1 MLDWMKKLFNKEEE
15 QTAMNKE
22 VPKQIESQPKIPRV
36 NHYTEAREAQMASRN
51 AGKCRFPL
59 IPDDGFDEDD
69 VREQPRF
76 EEQHV
81 QSGVYEDQPTQRGI
95 KVERSRRPYVE
106 KVVATYE
113 EPEVQYEPDPEPVV
127 KKVSVPSQ
135 ESSRRPFR
143 PTEMISPI
151 YGYNRPSVEKKVEKQ
166 EEEKEREDLEIS
178 VEGKSV
184 VDAWLEKKG
193 YTLSAFS
200 EGQTTTPSSS
210 GRAGN
215 QQEEQNHS
223 KKEEKSVVDQWL
235 EKNGYEIE
243 RQEPVVEE
251 KEVVQEI
258 NTPQE
263 VSADEFLHKTIAE
276 RTEDAGKEKD
286 VVVSNENSLQEELVD
301 SQVEHEDTILAEEMK
316 CNTEIEKQTS
326 EESVIVKAEEKLEET
341 IIVEIPEEF
350 AEIAETEEPE
360 VEVTAETEESEEV
373 EVTAETEESEEVEVI
388 AEAEESEEV
397 EVTAETEE
405 SEEVEVTA
413 ETEES
418 EEVEVTAEAEESEEV
433 EVTAETEEFEEV
445 KVIAEAEESE
455 EAEVT
460 TETEESEEVEEIA
473 ETEESEEVEEI
484 AEAEESEEVE
494 VIAEAEESEEVEVTT
509 ETEESEE
516 VEVTAETEESE
527 EVEVTAEAEESE
539 EVEVTAETEEFEEV
553 KVIAEAEES
562 EEAEVTT
569 ETEESEEVE
578 EIAETEES
586 EEVEEIAEA
595 EESEEVEVIAEAEE
609 SEEVEVTTETEE
621 SEEVE
626 VTAETEESE
635 EVEVTA
641 EAEESEEVE
650 VTAETEEFEEVKVI
664 AEAEESEEVEEI
676 AEAEESEVEAFV
688 ELEETQPEM
697 VLDEAIEQK
706 SEFIHVAEA
715 DEQTKKDVQ
724 SFANVLIAE
733 TEENKLVVEEA
744 LVAEEQPVVEEAPI
758 AEGKPVVEEAPVAEE
773 QLVVEE
779 ALVAEEQ
786 PVVEEAPIAEG
797 KSVVEE
803 APVAE
808 EQLVVEE
815 TTIAEEKP
823 VVPKEEPKREKKRHV
838 PFNVVMLKQD
848 RTRLMERHAARTSV
862 MQPSMGERVEN
873 KPVHQV
879 EESPVQQV
887 VVESRV
893 EEQPVKQVVVD
904 PQVEEQPMQQ
914 VVVEPQVEE
923 QPMQQVVVE
932 PQVKEQP
939 MQQVVVE
946 PQVEVQPMQQ
956 VVVEPQV
963 KEQPMQQVVVEPQVK
978 EQPMQQVVVEPQV
991 EEQLGQQMVVESQV
1005 EEKPMQQV
1013 VVEQVQKPISSTE
1026 VQEKAYVVNQRE
1038 NDMRNVL
1045 QTPPTY
1051 TVPPLALLSIPRQA
1065 ALDNKEWLEEQ
1076 KELLDTTF
1084 NNFHVGAHVINVS
1097 QGPAVTRFEVQPDP
1111 GVKVN
1116 KITNLSDDIK
1126 LSLAAKDIRIEA
1138 PIPGKSAI
1146 GIEVPNKESK
1156 PVFLREILRSP
1167 VFTKSE
1173 SPLTVALGLDIS
1185 GDPIVTD
1192 IRKMPH
1198 GLIAGATGSGKSV
1211 CINAILTSILYKA
1224 KPHEVKLMLI
1234 DPKMVELA
1242 PYNSVPHLVAPVITD
1257 VKAATAALKWA
1268 VEEMERRYELFAH
1281 AGARDLTRYNTIVSE
1296 REIPGETLPYIVIVI
1311 DELADLMMVAPGD
1324 VEEAICRIA
1333 QKARACGIHLL
1344 VATQRPS
1351 VDVITG
1357 LIKSNIP
1364 TRIAFT
1370 VSSQVDS
1377 RTIIDIGGAEKLLGR
1392 GDMLF
1397 LGNGTSKPVRV
1408 QGVYVSDDEIEKTV
1422 DHVKKQMKP
1431 NYLFQQE
1438 DLLAKTEQSESE
1450 DELFFDACQFVV
1462 EQGGA
1467 STSSVQRKFRIGYNR
1482 AARLIEEMES
1492 QGIISEARGTKPRDV
1507 LISEDEFAAMQET
1520 NV

>member
-59 IPDDGFDEDD
+59 VPDNGFDEEDESE
-69 VREQPRF
+69 VNRF
-76 EEQHV
+76 EEQPV
-81 QSGVYEDQPTQRGI
+81 QGVAYEEPTAQRGI

-106 KVVATYE
+106 KVVSTYE
-113 EPEVQYEPDPEPVV
+113 ELEVQYEPVRESVV
-127 KKVSVPSQ
+127 KKASAPSQ
-135 ESSRRPFR
+135 ESNRRPFR

-166 EEEKEREDLEIS
+166 EEVKEREDLEIS

-193 YTLSAFS
+193 YKLSDFS
-200 EGQTTTPSSS
+200 EGQAPTSSS
-210 GRAGN
+210 HRAAN
-215 QQEEQNHS
+215 QQGEQQYEEN

-243 RQEPVVEE
+243 RQVPLVEE
-251 KEVVQEI
+251 KEVIKEMS
-258 NTPQE
+258 TPQE
-263 VSADEFLHKTIAE
+263 VSADELLHKTVAE
-276 RTEDAGKEKD
+276 QMESAKLEKD
-286 VVVSNENSLQEELVD
+286 VVVLNENNLQEELVA
-301 SQVEHEDTILAEEMK
+301 SKVEHEDTILSEEIK
-316 CNTEIEKQTS
+316 RNTEIKQPTIEVEKQAP

-341 IIVEIPEEF
+341 IIVEIPEEVSKV
-350 AEIAETEEPE
+350 EVIAETEELEEVVMETEAPEE
-360 VEVTAETEESEEV
+360 VEVIAETEESEEV
-373 EVTAETEESEEVEVI
+373 EVIAETEEVEVIAETKEPEEVVMETEEVEVIAEAEEVEVIVETEESEEVEVIAEAKESEEVEVIAEAKESEEVEVIAEAKESEEVEVIAETEESEEVEVIAEAKESEEVEVIAETEESEEVEVIAEAKELEEVEVITETEESEEVEVI
-388 AEAEESEEV
+388 AEAEE
-397 EVTAETEE
+397 T
-405 SEEVEVTA
+405 
-413 ETEES
+413 
-418 EEVEVTAEAEESEEV
+418 
-433 EVTAETEEFEEV
+433 
-445 KVIAEAEESE
+445 
-455 EAEVT
+455 
-460 TETEESEEVEEIA
+460 
-473 ETEESEEVEEI
+473 
-484 AEAEESEEVE
+484 E
-494 VIAEAEESEEVEVTT
+494 VIAETKAPVVETFV
-509 ETEESEE
+509 
-516 VEVTAETEESE
+516 AL
-527 EVEVTAEAEESE
+527 
-539 EVEVTAETEEFEEV
+539 
-553 KVIAEAEES
+553 
-562 EEAEVTT
+562 
-569 ETEESEEVE
+569 E
-578 EIAETEES
+578 EIQQE
-586 EEVEEIAEA
+586 
-595 EESEEVEVIAEAEE
+595 
-609 SEEVEVTTETEE
+609 
-621 SEEVE
+621 
-626 VTAETEESE
+626 
-635 EVEVTA
+635 
-641 EAEESEEVE
+641 
-650 VTAETEEFEEVKVI
+650 
-664 AEAEESEEVEEI
+664 
-676 AEAEESEVEAFV
+676 
-688 ELEETQPEM
+688 
-697 VLDEAIEQK
+697 DEAIEQK

-733 TEENKLVVEEA
+733 TEENRRVVEEA
-744 LVAEEQPVVEEAPI
+744 QVAEEQR
-758 AEGKPVVEEAPVAEE
+758 VVEEAPVAEE
-773 QLVVEE
+773 QR
-779 ALVAEEQ
+779 
-786 PVVEEAPIAEG
+786 
-797 KSVVEE
+797 VVEE
-803 APVAE
+803 APVVE
-808 EQLVVEE
+808 EQRVVEE
-815 TTIAEEKP
+815 TPITEEQP
-823 VVPKEEPKREKKRHV
+823 VVQKEEPKREKKRHV

-848 RTRLMERHAARTSV
+848 RTRLMERHAARANA
-862 MQPSMGERVEN
+862 MQPSANVRVEN
-873 KPVHQV
+873 KPVQQEVAEPQV
-879 EESPVQQV
+879 EERPVQQV
-887 VVESRV
+887 VAE
-893 EEQPVKQVVVD
+893 
-904 PQVEEQPMQQ
+904 PQVEERPVQQVVAEPQVEENPMQQ

-923 QPMQQVVVE
+923 RPV
-932 PQVKEQP
+932 
-939 MQQVVVE
+939 
-946 PQVEVQPMQQ
+946 
-956 VVVEPQV
+956 
-963 KEQPMQQVVVEPQVK
+963 
-978 EQPMQQVVVEPQV
+978 QQVVVEPQV
-991 EEQLGQQMVVESQV
+991 EERPVQQVVVEPQV
-1005 EEKPMQQV
+1005 EERPVQQVAEPQVEEQPMQQV

-1045 QTPPTY
+1045 HTPPTY
-1051 TVPPLALLSIPRQA
+1051 TVPPLALLSIPQQS
-1065 ALDNKEWLEEQ
+1065 ALDNTEWLEEQ

-1431 NYLFQQE
+1431 NYLFKQE
-1438 DLLAKTEQSESE
+1438 DLLAKTEQAESE
-1450 DELFFDACQFVV
+1450 DELFLDACQFVV

-1492 QGIISEARGTKPRDV
+1492 QGIISEGRGTKPRDV

>member
-59 IPDDGFDEDD
+59 VPDNGFDEEDESE
-69 VREQPRF
+69 VNRF
-76 EEQHV
+76 EEQPV
-81 QSGVYEDQPTQRGI
+81 QGVTYEEPTAQRGI

-106 KVVATYE
+106 KVVSTYE
-113 EPEVQYEPDPEPVV
+113 EPEVQYEPVRESVV
-127 KKVSVPSQ
+127 KKASAPSQ
-135 ESSRRPFR
+135 ESNRRPFR

-151 YGYNRPSVEKKVEKQ
+151 YGYNRPSVEKKEEKQ
-166 EEEKEREDLEIS
+166 EEVKEREDLEIS

-193 YTLSAFS
+193 YTLSDFS
-200 EGQTTTPSSS
+200 EGQAPTSSS
-210 GRAGN
+210 HRAAN
-215 QQEEQNHS
+215 QQGEQQYEEN

-243 RQEPVVEE
+243 RQVPLVEE
-251 KEVVQEI
+251 KEVIQEMS
-258 NTPQE
+258 TPQE
-263 VSADEFLHKTIAE
+263 VSADELLHKTVAE
-276 RTEDAGKEKD
+276 QMESAKLEKD
-286 VVVSNENSLQEELVD
+286 VVVLNENNLQEELVA
-301 SQVEHEDTILAEEMK
+301 SKVEHEDTILSEEIK
-316 CNTEIEKQTS
+316 RNTEIKQPTIEVEKQAP

-341 IIVEIPEEF
+341 IIVEIPEE
-350 AEIAETEEPE
+350 
-360 VEVTAETEESEEV
+360 VSK
-373 EVTAETEESEEVEVI
+373 VEVI
-388 AEAEESEEV
+388 
-397 EVTAETEE
+397 
-405 SEEVEVTA
+405 
-413 ETEES
+413 
-418 EEVEVTAEAEESEEV
+418 
-433 EVTAETEEFEEV
+433 AETEEFEEV
-445 KVIAEAEESE
+445 VMETEAPEEVEVITETEESE
-455 EAEVT
+455 EAEV
-460 TETEESEEVEEIA
+460 
-473 ETEESEEVEEI
+473 I

-494 VIAEAEESEEVEVTT
+494 VIAEAEESEEVEVI
-509 ETEESEE
+509 
-516 VEVTAETEESE
+516 AETEESE
-527 EVEVTAEAEESE
+527 EVEV
-539 EVEVTAETEEFEEV
+539 
-553 KVIAEAEES
+553 
-562 EEAEVTT
+562 
-569 ETEESEEVE
+569 
-578 EIAETEES
+578 IAETEES
-586 EEVEEIAEA
+586 EEVEVIAET

-609 SEEVEVTTETEE
+609 SEEVEV
-621 SEEVE
+621 
-626 VTAETEESE
+626 
-635 EVEVTA
+635 
-641 EAEESEEVE
+641 
-650 VTAETEEFEEVKVI
+650 I
-664 AEAEESEEVEEI
+664 AEINAPVVETFVALEDI
-676 AEAEESEVEAFV
+676 QQEA
-688 ELEETQPEM
+688 
-697 VLDEAIEQK
+697 EAIEQK

-724 SFANVLIAE
+724 SFADVLIAE
-733 TEENKLVVEEA
+733 K
-744 LVAEEQPVVEEAPI
+744 QPA
-758 AEGKPVVEEAPVAEE
+758 VEEAPVAEE
-773 QLVVEE
+773 QRVEEEAPVVEE
-779 ALVAEEQ
+779 Q
-786 PVVEEAPIAEG
+786 SVVEEAPVVEEQPVAEETP
-797 KSVVEE
+797 VAEEQRVEEE

-808 EQLVVEE
+808 EQRVEEEAPVAEEQRVEEEAPVVEE
-815 TTIAEEKP
+815 QQVEEETPVAEEQRVEEEAPVAEEQRVEEEAP
-823 VVPKEEPKREKKRHV
+823 VVEEQRVEEEAPVAEEQRVEEEAPVVEEQQVEEEQPVAEEQRVEEEAPVAEEQRVEEEAPVVEEQQVEEEQPVAEETPVAEEQPVVQKEEPKREKKRHV

-848 RTRLMERHAARTSV
+848 RTRLMERHAARANA
-862 MQPSMGERVEN
+862 MQPSANVRVEN
-873 KPVHQV
+873 KPVQQEVAEPQV
-879 EESPVQQV
+879 EEHPVQQV
-887 VVESRV
+887 VAEPQM
-893 EEQPVKQVVVD
+893 EEHPV
-904 PQVEEQPMQQ
+904 QQ
-914 VVVEPQVEE
+914 VVAEPQEEEHPVQQVVAEPQVEE
-923 QPMQQVVVE
+923 HPVQQVVAE
-932 PQVKEQP
+932 PQEEEQP
-939 MQQVVVE
+939 I
-946 PQVEVQPMQQ
+946 
-956 VVVEPQV
+956 
-963 KEQPMQQVVVEPQVK
+963 
-978 EQPMQQVVVEPQV
+978 
-991 EEQLGQQMVVESQV
+991 
-1005 EEKPMQQV
+1005 QQV

-1045 QTPPTY
+1045 HTPPTY
-1051 TVPPLALLSIPRQA
+1051 TVPPLALLSIPQQS
-1065 ALDNKEWLEEQ
+1065 ALDNTEWLEEQ

-1431 NYLFQQE
+1431 NYLFKQE
-1438 DLLAKTEQSESE
+1438 DLLAKTEQAESE
-1450 DELFFDACQFVV
+1450 DELFLDACQFVV

-1492 QGIISEARGTKPRDV
+1492 QGIISEGRGTKPRDV

>member
-15 QTAMNKE
+15 KTVMNKE
-22 VPKQIESQPKIPRV
+22 VPAQIESQPKIPRV

-59 IPDDGFDEDD
+59 IPDNGFDEED
-69 VREQPRF
+69 VRELPNF
-76 EEQHV
+76 EEQPI
-81 QSGVYEDQPTQRGI
+81 QRGAYEEQPTQRGI

-106 KVVATYE
+106 TEAPTYE
-113 EPEVQYEPDPEPVV
+113 EPELQYEPEPEPVV
-127 KKVSVPSQ
+127 KKAFVPSQ
-135 ESSRRPFR
+135 ESNRRPFR

-151 YGYNRPSVEKKVEKQ
+151 YGYNRPSVETKVVQ
-166 EEEKEREDLEIS
+166 EEEKVREDLEIS
-178 VEGKSV
+178 VEGKAV

-193 YTLSAFS
+193 YTLSDFS
-200 EGQTTTPSSS
+200 GVLQGSSS
-210 GRAGN
+210 VKNGVNERSN
-215 QQEEQNHS
+215 
-223 KKEEKSVVDQWL
+223 KVEEKSVVDTWL
-235 EKNGYEIE
+235 EKNGYKVE
-243 RQEPVVEE
+243 RQAPSLEE
-251 KEVVQEI
+251 
-258 NTPQE
+258 
-263 VSADEFLHKTIAE
+263 SLSDDLLHKTVGQHVEKEATIVQALKQE
-276 RTEDAGKEKD
+276 QDVVALSSTED
-286 VVVSNENSLQEELVD
+286 NEETLQEESID
-301 SQVEHEDTILAEEMK
+301 SKVEHVYSILTEENE
-316 CNTEIEKQTS
+316 CNTEIEETVAEVAANQV
-326 EESVIVKAEEKLEET
+326 EEETLEDVVIVKADEKLEET
-341 IIVEIPEEF
+341 ITIEIPDAFEEEAKE
-350 AEIAETEEPE
+350 AEEVVELEKSEEAAEEVVELEKPEEATEEVVKLEETEE
-360 VEVTAETEESEEV
+360 AIEEV
-373 EVTAETEESEEVEVI
+373 AELE
-388 AEAEESEEV
+388 EAEEATEEV
-397 EVTAETEE
+397 
-405 SEEVEVTA
+405 VEL
-413 ETEES
+413 E
-418 EEVEVTAEAEESEEV
+418 
-433 EVTAETEEFEEV
+433 
-445 KVIAEAEESE
+445 KSE
-455 EAEVT
+455 EAAEEVV
-460 TETEESEEVEEIA
+460 ELEKPEEATEEV
-473 ETEESEEVEEI
+473 
-484 AEAEESEEVE
+484 
-494 VIAEAEESEEVEVTT
+494 
-509 ETEESEE
+509 
-516 VEVTAETEESE
+516 
-527 EVEVTAEAEESE
+527 
-539 EVEVTAETEEFEEV
+539 
-553 KVIAEAEES
+553 
-562 EEAEVTT
+562 
-569 ETEESEEVE
+569 
-578 EIAETEES
+578 
-586 EEVEEIAEA
+586 
-595 EESEEVEVIAEAEE
+595 
-609 SEEVEVTTETEE
+609 
-621 SEEVE
+621 
-626 VTAETEESE
+626 
-635 EVEVTA
+635 
-641 EAEESEEVE
+641 
-650 VTAETEEFEEVKVI
+650 
-664 AEAEESEEVEEI
+664 
-676 AEAEESEVEAFV
+676 V
-688 ELEETQPEM
+688 ELEETE
-697 VLDEAIEQK
+697 EAIEEVAELEEAEEATEEVVELEEAEEAAEEVVELEK
-706 SEFIHVAEA
+706 SEEATEEVVELEETKEATEEVAELEKSEEA
-715 DEQTKKDVQ
+715 TEEVVELEESKEAEEVVELEKSEEATEEVAELEGTKEEEPISQETVIEETMNTDLVENTPVAEQPVISQQETITFKEESEVFVPVSETDEQTKKDVQ
-724 SFANVLIAE
+724 NFANVLI
-733 TEENKLVVEEA
+733 EEA
-744 LVAEEQPVVEEAPI
+744 EEKKQVAEEQP
-758 AEGKPVVEEAPVAEE
+758 
-773 QLVVEE
+773 
-779 ALVAEEQ
+779 ALQ
-786 PVVEEAPIAEG
+786 I
-797 KSVVEE
+797 
-803 APVAE
+803 
-808 EQLVVEE
+808 
-815 TTIAEEKP
+815 
-823 VVPKEEPKREKKRHV
+823 EEPKREKKRHV

-848 RTRLMERHAARTSV
+848 RKKLMERHAARTNV
-862 MQPSMGERVEN
+862 MQSTVSERVEE
-873 KPVHQV
+873 KPVQQVVVEPQAEEKPMQQVVVDLQVEEKPVQQVVVDPQVEEKPVQQVVVDPQV

-887 VVESRV
+887 VVEAQV
-893 EEQPVKQVVVD
+893 EEKPMQQVVVEA
-904 PQVEEQPMQQ
+904 QVEEKPMQQ

-923 QPMQQVVVE
+923 
-932 PQVKEQP
+932 
-939 MQQVVVE
+939 
-946 PQVEVQPMQQ
+946 
-956 VVVEPQV
+956 
-963 KEQPMQQVVVEPQVK
+963 
-978 EQPMQQVVVEPQV
+978 
-991 EEQLGQQMVVESQV
+991 
-1005 EEKPMQQV
+1005 KPMQQV
-1013 VVEQVQKPISSTE
+1013 AVAGQVQESISSTE
-1026 VQEKAYVVNQRE
+1026 VQEKAYVVNQKE

-1045 QTPPTY
+1045 QAPPKY
-1051 TVPPLALLSIPRQA
+1051 ELPPLTLLSIPQQA
-1065 ALDNKEWLEEQ
+1065 ALDNTEWLEEQ
-1076 KELLDTTF
+1076 EELLNTTF

-1224 KPHEVKLMLI
+1224 KPHEVKLILI

-1281 AGARDLTRYNTIVSE
+1281 AGARDLTRYNTIVSG

-1408 QGVYVSDDEIEKTV
+1408 QGVYVSDDEIERTV

-1431 NYLFQQE
+1431 NYLFKQE
-1438 DLLAKTEQSESE
+1438 DLLAKSEQSESE

-1492 QGIISEARGTKPRDV
+1492 QGIISEGRGTKPRDV

>member
-1 MLDWMKKLFNKEEE
+1 EEV
-15 QTAMNKE
+15 E
-22 VPKQIESQPKIPRV
+22 V
-36 NHYTEAREAQMASRN
+36 
-51 AGKCRFPL
+51 
-59 IPDDGFDEDD
+59 
-69 VREQPRF
+69 
-76 EEQHV
+76 
-81 QSGVYEDQPTQRGI
+81 
-95 KVERSRRPYVE
+95 
-106 KVVATYE
+106 
-113 EPEVQYEPDPEPVV
+113 
-127 KKVSVPSQ
+127 
-135 ESSRRPFR
+135 
-143 PTEMISPI
+143 
-151 YGYNRPSVEKKVEKQ
+151 
-166 EEEKEREDLEIS
+166 
-178 VEGKSV
+178 
-184 VDAWLEKKG
+184 
-193 YTLSAFS
+193 
-200 EGQTTTPSSS
+200 
-210 GRAGN
+210 
-215 QQEEQNHS
+215 
-223 KKEEKSVVDQWL
+223 
-235 EKNGYEIE
+235 
-243 RQEPVVEE
+243 
-251 KEVVQEI
+251 
-258 NTPQE
+258 
-263 VSADEFLHKTIAE
+263 
-276 RTEDAGKEKD
+276 
-286 VVVSNENSLQEELVD
+286 
-301 SQVEHEDTILAEEMK
+301 
-316 CNTEIEKQTS
+316 
-326 EESVIVKAEEKLEET
+326 
-341 IIVEIPEEF
+341 
-350 AEIAETEEPE
+350 IAETEEPE
-360 VEVTAETEESEEV
+360 EVIAETEESEEV
-373 EVTAETEESEEVEVI
+373 EVIAETEELEEVEVIAETEESEEVEVIAETEELEEVEVIAETEELEEVEVIAETEELEEVEVIAETEESEEVEVI

-397 EVTAETEE
+397 EV
-405 SEEVEVTA
+405 
-413 ETEES
+413 
-418 EEVEVTAEAEESEEV
+418 
-433 EVTAETEEFEEV
+433 
-445 KVIAEAEESE
+445 
-455 EAEVT
+455 
-460 TETEESEEVEEIA
+460 IA
-473 ETEESEEVEEI
+473 ETEEL
-484 AEAEESEEVE
+484 EEVE
-494 VIAEAEESEEVEVTT
+494 VIAETKAPVVETFV
-509 ETEESEE
+509 
-516 VEVTAETEESE
+516 AL
-527 EVEVTAEAEESE
+527 
-539 EVEVTAETEEFEEV
+539 
-553 KVIAEAEES
+553 
-562 EEAEVTT
+562 
-569 ETEESEEVE
+569 E
-578 EIAETEES
+578 EIQQED
-586 EEVEEIAEA
+586 
-595 EESEEVEVIAEAEE
+595 EVI
-609 SEEVEVTTETEE
+609 
-621 SEEVE
+621 
-626 VTAETEESE
+626 
-635 EVEVTA
+635 
-641 EAEESEEVE
+641 
-650 VTAETEEFEEVKVI
+650 
-664 AEAEESEEVEEI
+664 
-676 AEAEESEVEAFV
+676 
-688 ELEETQPEM
+688 
-697 VLDEAIEQK
+697 EQNN
-706 SEFIHVAEA
+706 EFIHVAEA
-715 DEQTKKDVQ
+715 DEQTKNDVQ

-733 TEENKLVVEEA
+733 TEENKRVEEEAPVVEEQS
-744 LVAEEQPVVEEAPI
+744 VEEEVPVVEEQPVV
-758 AEGKPVVEEAPVAEE
+758 K
-773 QLVVEE
+773 
-779 ALVAEEQ
+779 
-786 PVVEEAPIAEG
+786 
-797 KSVVEE
+797 
-803 APVAE
+803 
-808 EQLVVEE
+808 
-815 TTIAEEKP
+815 
-823 VVPKEEPKREKKRHV
+823 KEEPKREKKRHV

-848 RTRLMERHAARTSV
+848 RTRLMERHAARANA
-862 MQPSMGERVEN
+862 MQPSANVRVEN
-873 KPVHQV
+873 KPVQQEVAEPQVEEQPMQQVVVESQV

-887 VVESRV
+887 VAEPQV
-893 EEQPVKQVVVD
+893 EEQPMQQVVAEPQVEESPVQQVVAK

-923 QPMQQVVVE
+923 SPVQQVVA
-932 PQVKEQP
+932 
-939 MQQVVVE
+939 
-946 PQVEVQPMQQ
+946 
-956 VVVEPQV
+956 
-963 KEQPMQQVVVEPQVK
+963 
-978 EQPMQQVVVEPQV
+978 EPQV
-991 EEQLGQQMVVESQV
+991 EEQPMQQAVAEPQV
-1005 EEKPMQQV
+1005 EEQPMQQV
-1013 VVEQVQKPISSTE
+1013 VVEQVQKSISSTE
-1026 VQEKAYVVNQRE
+1026 PKEKAYVVNQRE

-1045 QTPPTY
+1045 HTPPTY
-1051 TVPPLALLSIPRQA
+1051 TVPPLALLSIPQQS
-1065 ALDNKEWLEEQ
+1065 ALDNTEWLDEQ

-1268 VEEMERRYELFAH
+1268 VDEMERRYELFAH

-1296 REIPGETLPYIVIVI
+1296 RDIPGETLPYIVIVI

-1422 DHVKKQMKP
+1422 DHVRKQMKP
-1431 NYLFQQE
+1431 NYLFKQE
-1438 DLLAKTEQSESE
+1438 DLLAKTEQAESE

>member
-1 MLDWMKKLFNKEEE
+1 I
-15 QTAMNKE
+15 T
-22 VPKQIESQPKIPRV
+22 
-36 NHYTEAREAQMASRN
+36 
-51 AGKCRFPL
+51 
-59 IPDDGFDEDD
+59 
-69 VREQPRF
+69 
-76 EEQHV
+76 
-81 QSGVYEDQPTQRGI
+81 
-95 KVERSRRPYVE
+95 
-106 KVVATYE
+106 
-113 EPEVQYEPDPEPVV
+113 
-127 KKVSVPSQ
+127 
-135 ESSRRPFR
+135 
-143 PTEMISPI
+143 
-151 YGYNRPSVEKKVEKQ
+151 
-166 EEEKEREDLEIS
+166 
-178 VEGKSV
+178 
-184 VDAWLEKKG
+184 
-193 YTLSAFS
+193 
-200 EGQTTTPSSS
+200 
-210 GRAGN
+210 
-215 QQEEQNHS
+215 
-223 KKEEKSVVDQWL
+223 
-235 EKNGYEIE
+235 
-243 RQEPVVEE
+243 
-251 KEVVQEI
+251 
-258 NTPQE
+258 
-263 VSADEFLHKTIAE
+263 
-276 RTEDAGKEKD
+276 
-286 VVVSNENSLQEELVD
+286 
-301 SQVEHEDTILAEEMK
+301 
-316 CNTEIEKQTS
+316 
-326 EESVIVKAEEKLEET
+326 
-341 IIVEIPEEF
+341 
-350 AEIAETEEPE
+350 ETEEPE
-360 VEVTAETEESEEV
+360 EVEVITETEEPEEVEVIAEAEESEEV
-373 EVTAETEESEEVEVI
+373 EVITETEESEEVEVI

-397 EVTAETEE
+397 EV
-405 SEEVEVTA
+405 
-413 ETEES
+413 
-418 EEVEVTAEAEESEEV
+418 
-433 EVTAETEEFEEV
+433 
-445 KVIAEAEESE
+445 I
-455 EAEVT
+455 
-460 TETEESEEVEEIA
+460 TETEEP
-473 ETEESEEVEEI
+473 
-484 AEAEESEEVE
+484 EEVE
-494 VIAEAEESEEVEVTT
+494 VIAEAEESEEVEVIA
-509 ETEESEE
+509 ETEELEE
-516 VEVTAETEESE
+516 VEVIAETEEPEEVEVIAETEELEEVEVIAEAEELEEVEVIAETEELEEVEVIAEAEELEEVEVIAETEAQEEVEVIAETEEPEEVEVIAETEESE
-527 EVEVTAEAEESE
+527 EVEV
-539 EVEVTAETEEFEEV
+539 
-553 KVIAEAEES
+553 IAEIKAP
-562 EEAEVTT
+562 VV
-569 ETEESEEVE
+569 ETFVALE
-578 EIAETEES
+578 EIQQE
-586 EEVEEIAEA
+586 
-595 EESEEVEVIAEAEE
+595 
-609 SEEVEVTTETEE
+609 
-621 SEEVE
+621 
-626 VTAETEESE
+626 
-635 EVEVTA
+635 
-641 EAEESEEVE
+641 
-650 VTAETEEFEEVKVI
+650 
-664 AEAEESEEVEEI
+664 
-676 AEAEESEVEAFV
+676 
-688 ELEETQPEM
+688 
-697 VLDEAIEQK
+697 DEAIEQK

-715 DEQTKKDVQ
+715 DEQTKNDVQ
-724 SFANVLIAE
+724 SFANVLLAE
-733 TEENKLVVEEA
+733 TEENKR
-744 LVAEEQPVVEEAPI
+744 
-758 AEGKPVVEEAPVAEE
+758 VVEEAPVAEE
-773 QLVVEE
+773 QRVVEE
-779 ALVAEEQ
+779 TPVAEEQ
-786 PVVEEAPIAEG
+786 R
-797 KSVVEE
+797 VVEE

-808 EQLVVEE
+808 EQRVVEE
-815 TTIAEEKP
+815 APVAEEQP
-823 VVPKEEPKREKKRHV
+823 VVKKEEPKREKKRHV

-848 RTRLMERHAARTSV
+848 RTRLMERHAARANAMQHSV
-862 MQPSMGERVEN
+862 NVRVEN
-873 KPVHQV
+873 R
-879 EESPVQQV
+879 PVQQV
-887 VVESRV
+887 VAE
-893 EEQPVKQVVVD
+893 

-914 VVVEPQVEE
+914 VVAEPQVEEQPVQQPVQQVVAEPQVEEQPMQQVVAEPQVEE

-932 PQVKEQP
+932 SQVEEQP

-946 PQVEVQPMQQ
+946 SQVE
-956 VVVEPQV
+956 
-963 KEQPMQQVVVEPQVK
+963 EQPMQQVVVES
-978 EQPMQQVVVEPQV
+978 QV
-991 EEQLGQQMVVESQV
+991 EEQSV
-1005 EEKPMQQV
+1005 QQV
-1013 VVEQVQKPISSTE
+1013 VAEPQMEERPVQQVVEEQVQKPISSTE

-1045 QTPPTY
+1045 HTPPTY
-1051 TVPPLALLSIPRQA
+1051 TVPPLALLSIPQQS
-1065 ALDNKEWLEEQ
+1065 ALDNTEWLDEQ

-1422 DHVKKQMKP
+1422 DHVRKQMKP
-1431 NYLFQQE
+1431 NYLFKQE
-1438 DLLAKTEQSESE
+1438 DLLAKTEQAESE
-1450 DELFFDACQFVV
+1450 DELFFEACQFVV

-1482 AARLIEEMES
+1482 AARLIEEMQS

>member
-59 IPDDGFDEDD
+59 VPDNGFDEEDESE
-69 VREQPRF
+69 VNRF
-76 EEQHV
+76 EEQPV
-81 QSGVYEDQPTQRGI
+81 QGVTYEEPTAQRGI

-106 KVVATYE
+106 KVVSTYE
-113 EPEVQYEPDPEPVV
+113 EPEVQYEPVRESVV
-127 KKVSVPSQ
+127 KKASTPAQ
-135 ESSRRPFR
+135 ESNRRPFR

-151 YGYNRPSVEKKVEKQ
+151 YGYNRPSVEKKEEKQ
-166 EEEKEREDLEIS
+166 EEVKEREDLEIS

-193 YTLSAFS
+193 YTLSDFS
-200 EGQTTTPSSS
+200 EGQAPTSSS
-210 GRAGN
+210 HRAAN
-215 QQEEQNHS
+215 QQGEQQYEEN

-243 RQEPVVEE
+243 RQVPLVEE
-251 KEVVQEI
+251 KEVIQEMS
-258 NTPQE
+258 TPQE
-263 VSADEFLHKTIAE
+263 VSADELLHKTVAE
-276 RTEDAGKEKD
+276 QMESAKLEKD
-286 VVVSNENSLQEELVD
+286 VVVLNENNLQEELVA
-301 SQVEHEDTILAEEMK
+301 SKVEHEDTILSEEIK
-316 CNTEIEKQTS
+316 RNTEIKQPTIEVEKQAP

-341 IIVEIPEEF
+341 IIVEIPEE
-350 AEIAETEEPE
+350 
-360 VEVTAETEESEEV
+360 VSK
-373 EVTAETEESEEVEVI
+373 VEVI
-388 AEAEESEEV
+388 
-397 EVTAETEE
+397 
-405 SEEVEVTA
+405 
-413 ETEES
+413 
-418 EEVEVTAEAEESEEV
+418 
-433 EVTAETEEFEEV
+433 AETEEFEEV
-445 KVIAEAEESE
+445 VMETEAPEEVEVITETEESE
-455 EAEVT
+455 EAEV
-460 TETEESEEVEEIA
+460 
-473 ETEESEEVEEI
+473 I

-494 VIAEAEESEEVEVTT
+494 VIAEAEESEEVEVITETEELEEVEVIAETEEIEEVEVIT

-516 VEVTAETEESE
+516 VEV
-527 EVEVTAEAEESE
+527 
-539 EVEVTAETEEFEEV
+539 
-553 KVIAEAEES
+553 I
-562 EEAEVTT
+562 T
-569 ETEESEEVE
+569 ET
-578 EIAETEES
+578 
-586 EEVEEIAEA
+586 

-609 SEEVEVTTETEE
+609 SEEVEVIAEVEESEEAEVIVEVEE

-626 VTAETEESE
+626 
-635 EVEVTA
+635 
-641 EAEESEEVE
+641 
-650 VTAETEEFEEVKVI
+650 VI
-664 AEAEESEEVEEI
+664 AEAEESEEAEVIAEINAPVVETFVALEEI
-676 AEAEESEVEAFV
+676 QQE
-688 ELEETQPEM
+688 
-697 VLDEAIEQK
+697 DEAIEQK

-724 SFANVLIAE
+724 SFADVLIAE
-733 TEENKLVVEEA
+733 
-744 LVAEEQPVVEEAPI
+744 EQ
-758 AEGKPVVEEAPVAEE
+758 PVVEEAPVAEE
-773 QLVVEE
+773 QQVVEE
-779 ALVAEEQ
+779 APVVEEQSVVEEAPVVEEQPVAEETLVAEEQRVVEEAPVVEEQSVVEEAPVVEEQPVVEETPVAEEQ
-786 PVVEEAPIAEG
+786 PVV
-797 KSVVEE
+797 
-803 APVAE
+803 
-808 EQLVVEE
+808 Q
-815 TTIAEEKP
+815 
-823 VVPKEEPKREKKRHV
+823 KEEPKREKKRHV

-848 RTRLMERHAARTSV
+848 RTRLMERHAARANA
-862 MQPSMGERVEN
+862 MQPSANVRVEN
-873 KPVHQV
+873 KPVQQEVAEPQV
-879 EESPVQQV
+879 EEHPMQQVAAEPQMEEHPVQQV
-887 VVESRV
+887 VA
-893 EEQPVKQVVVD
+893 K
-904 PQVEEQPMQQ
+904 PQVEEQTMKQVVAEPQVEERPVQQVVAEPQVEEHPVQQVVAEPQVEERPVQQVVAEPQVEEHPMQQ
-914 VVVEPQVEE
+914 VVAEPQVEEHPMQQVVAEPQVEERPVQQEVAEPQVEEHPVQQVVAEPQVEE
-923 QPMQQVVVE
+923 QPI
-932 PQVKEQP
+932 
-939 MQQVVVE
+939 
-946 PQVEVQPMQQ
+946 
-956 VVVEPQV
+956 
-963 KEQPMQQVVVEPQVK
+963 
-978 EQPMQQVVVEPQV
+978 
-991 EEQLGQQMVVESQV
+991 
-1005 EEKPMQQV
+1005 QQV
-1013 VVEQVQKPISSTE
+1013 VVEQVQKPISSME

-1045 QTPPTY
+1045 YTPPTY
-1051 TVPPLALLSIPRQA
+1051 TVPPLALLSIPQQS
-1065 ALDNKEWLEEQ
+1065 ALDNTEWLEEQ

-1431 NYLFQQE
+1431 NYLFKQE
-1438 DLLAKTEQSESE
+1438 DLLAKTEQAESE
-1450 DELFFDACQFVV
+1450 DELFFEACQFVV

-1482 AARLIEEMES
+1482 AARLIEEMQS

>member
-59 IPDDGFDEDD
+59 VPDNGFDEEDESE
-69 VREQPRF
+69 VNRF
-76 EEQHV
+76 EEQPV
-81 QSGVYEDQPTQRGI
+81 QGVTYEEPTAQRGI

-106 KVVATYE
+106 KVVSTYE
-113 EPEVQYEPDPEPVV
+113 EPEVQYEPVRESVV
-127 KKVSVPSQ
+127 KKASAPSQ
-135 ESSRRPFR
+135 ESNRRPFR

-151 YGYNRPSVEKKVEKQ
+151 YGYNRPSVEKKEEKQ
-166 EEEKEREDLEIS
+166 EEVKEREDLEIS

-193 YTLSAFS
+193 YTLSDFS
-200 EGQTTTPSSS
+200 EGQAPTSSS
-210 GRAGN
+210 HRAAN
-215 QQEEQNHS
+215 QQGEQQYEEN

-243 RQEPVVEE
+243 RQVPLVEE
-251 KEVVQEI
+251 KEVIQEMS
-258 NTPQE
+258 TLQE
-263 VSADEFLHKTIAE
+263 VSADELLHKTVAE
-276 RTEDAGKEKD
+276 QMESAKLEKD
-286 VVVSNENSLQEELVD
+286 VVVLNKNNLQEELVA
-301 SQVEHEDTILAEEMK
+301 SKVEHEDTILSEEIK
-316 CNTEIEKQTS
+316 RNTEIKQPTIEVEKQAP

-341 IIVEIPEEF
+341 IIVEILEEVSKV
-350 AEIAETEEPE
+350 EVIAETEEFEEVVMETEAPEE
-360 VEVTAETEESEEV
+360 VEVITETEESEEA
-373 EVTAETEESEEVEVI
+373 EVIAEAEESEEVVVI

-397 EVTAETEE
+397 EVITETEE
-405 SEEVEVTA
+405 L
-413 ETEES
+413 
-418 EEVEVTAEAEESEEV
+418 
-433 EVTAETEEFEEV
+433 
-445 KVIAEAEESE
+445 E
-455 EAEVT
+455 EAEV
-460 TETEESEEVEEIA
+460 
-473 ETEESEEVEEI
+473 I

-494 VIAEAEESEEVEVTT
+494 VIAEAEESEE
-509 ETEESEE
+509 
-516 VEVTAETEESE
+516 AE
-527 EVEVTAEAEESE
+527 
-539 EVEVTAETEEFEEV
+539 
-553 KVIAEAEES
+553 VIAEAEES
-562 EEAEVTT
+562 EEAEV
-569 ETEESEEVE
+569 
-578 EIAETEES
+578 IAETEES
-586 EEVEEIAEA
+586 EEAEVIAEA
-595 EESEEVEVIAEAEE
+595 EESEEVEVIAE
-609 SEEVEVTTETEE
+609 TEE

-626 VTAETEESE
+626 VIAETEESE
-635 EVEVTA
+635 EVG
-641 EAEESEEVE
+641 
-650 VTAETEEFEEVKVI
+650 VI
-664 AEAEESEEVEEI
+664 AEAEESEEVEVI
-676 AEAEESEVEAFV
+676 AEINAPVVETFV
-688 ELEETQPEM
+688 VLEDIQQE
-697 VLDEAIEQK
+697 DEAIEQK

-724 SFANVLIAE
+724 SFADVLIAE
-733 TEENKLVVEEA
+733 K
-744 LVAEEQPVVEEAPI
+744 Q
-758 AEGKPVVEEAPVAEE
+758 PVVEEAPVAEE
-773 QLVVEE
+773 APVVEE
-779 ALVAEEQ
+779 QSVVEEQPVAEETPVAEEQ
-786 PVVEEAPIAEG
+786 P
-797 KSVVEE
+797 
-803 APVAE
+803 
-808 EQLVVEE
+808 LVQ
-815 TTIAEEKP
+815 
-823 VVPKEEPKREKKRHV
+823 KEEPKREKKRHV

-848 RTRLMERHAARTSV
+848 RTRLMERHAARANA
-862 MQPSMGERVEN
+862 MQPSANVRVEN
-873 KPVHQV
+873 KPVQQEVAEPQV
-879 EESPVQQV
+879 EERPVQQV
-887 VVESRV
+887 VA
-893 EEQPVKQVVVD
+893 K
-904 PQVEEQPMQQ
+904 PQVEEHPVQQ
-914 VVVEPQVEE
+914 VVAEPQVEERPVQQEVAEPQVEE
-923 QPMQQVVVE
+923 QPMQQVVA
-932 PQVKEQP
+932 
-939 MQQVVVE
+939 
-946 PQVEVQPMQQ
+946 
-956 VVVEPQV
+956 
-963 KEQPMQQVVVEPQVK
+963 
-978 EQPMQQVVVEPQV
+978 EPQV
-991 EEQLGQQMVVESQV
+991 EERPVQQVVAEPQV
-1005 EEKPMQQV
+1005 EEHPVQQV
-1013 VVEQVQKPISSTE
+1013 VAEPQVEEHPVQQVVAEPQVEEHPVQQVVAEPQVVEQVQKPISSTE

-1045 QTPPTY
+1045 HTPPTY
-1051 TVPPLALLSIPRQA
+1051 TVPPLALLSIPQQS
-1065 ALDNKEWLEEQ
+1065 ALDNTEWLEEQ

-1431 NYLFQQE
+1431 NYLFKQE
-1438 DLLAKTEQSESE
+1438 DLLAKTEQAESE
-1450 DELFFDACQFVV
+1450 DELFFEACQFVV

-1482 AARLIEEMES
+1482 AARLIEEMQS

>member
-1 MLDWMKKLFNKEEE
+1 AEAKE
-15 QTAMNKE
+15 
-22 VPKQIESQPKIPRV
+22 
-36 NHYTEAREAQMASRN
+36 
-51 AGKCRFPL
+51 
-59 IPDDGFDEDD
+59 
-69 VREQPRF
+69 
-76 EEQHV
+76 
-81 QSGVYEDQPTQRGI
+81 
-95 KVERSRRPYVE
+95 
-106 KVVATYE
+106 
-113 EPEVQYEPDPEPVV
+113 
-127 KKVSVPSQ
+127 
-135 ESSRRPFR
+135 
-143 PTEMISPI
+143 
-151 YGYNRPSVEKKVEKQ
+151 
-166 EEEKEREDLEIS
+166 
-178 VEGKSV
+178 
-184 VDAWLEKKG
+184 
-193 YTLSAFS
+193 S
-200 EGQTTTPSSS
+200 E
-210 GRAGN
+210 
-215 QQEEQNHS
+215 
-223 KKEEKSVVDQWL
+223 
-235 EKNGYEIE
+235 
-243 RQEPVVEE
+243 
-251 KEVVQEI
+251 
-258 NTPQE
+258 
-263 VSADEFLHKTIAE
+263 
-276 RTEDAGKEKD
+276 
-286 VVVSNENSLQEELVD
+286 
-301 SQVEHEDTILAEEMK
+301 
-316 CNTEIEKQTS
+316 
-326 EESVIVKAEEKLEET
+326 
-341 IIVEIPEEF
+341 
-350 AEIAETEEPE
+350 E
-360 VEVTAETEESEEV
+360 VEVIAEAKESEEVEVIAEAKESEEVEVIAETEESEEV
-373 EVTAETEESEEVEVI
+373 EVIAETEESEEVEVI
-388 AEAEESEEV
+388 AEAKELEEVEVIAEAKESEEV
-397 EVTAETEE
+397 EV
-405 SEEVEVTA
+405 
-413 ETEES
+413 
-418 EEVEVTAEAEESEEV
+418 
-433 EVTAETEEFEEV
+433 
-445 KVIAEAEESE
+445 
-455 EAEVT
+455 
-460 TETEESEEVEEIA
+460 IA
-473 ETEESEEVEEI
+473 ET
-484 AEAEESEEVE
+484 EEVE
-494 VIAEAEESEEVEVTT
+494 VIAEAEET
-509 ETEESEE
+509 
-516 VEVTAETEESE
+516 
-527 EVEVTAEAEESE
+527 
-539 EVEVTAETEEFEEV
+539 
-553 KVIAEAEES
+553 
-562 EEAEVTT
+562 
-569 ETEESEEVE
+569 
-578 EIAETEES
+578 
-586 EEVEEIAEA
+586 
-595 EESEEVEVIAEAEE
+595 EVIAETKAPV
-609 SEEVEVTTETEE
+609 VETFV
-621 SEEVE
+621 
-626 VTAETEESE
+626 AL
-635 EVEVTA
+635 
-641 EAEESEEVE
+641 
-650 VTAETEEFEEVKVI
+650 
-664 AEAEESEEVEEI
+664 EEI
-676 AEAEESEVEAFV
+676 QQE
-688 ELEETQPEM
+688 
-697 VLDEAIEQK
+697 DEAIEQK

-733 TEENKLVVEEA
+733 TEENRRVVEEA
-744 LVAEEQPVVEEAPI
+744 QVAEEQRVVEEAPVVEEQRVVEETPIAEEQPVV
-758 AEGKPVVEEAPVAEE
+758 
-773 QLVVEE
+773 Q
-779 ALVAEEQ
+779 
-786 PVVEEAPIAEG
+786 
-797 KSVVEE
+797 
-803 APVAE
+803 
-808 EQLVVEE
+808 
-815 TTIAEEKP
+815 
-823 VVPKEEPKREKKRHV
+823 KEEPKREKKRHV

-848 RTRLMERHAARTSV
+848 RTRLMERHAARANA
-862 MQPSMGERVEN
+862 MQPSANVRVEN
-873 KPVHQV
+873 KPVQQEVAEPQV
-879 EESPVQQV
+879 EERPVQQV
-887 VVESRV
+887 VAE
-893 EEQPVKQVVVD
+893 
-904 PQVEEQPMQQ
+904 PQVEENPMQQ

-923 QPMQQVVVE
+923 RPV
-932 PQVKEQP
+932 
-939 MQQVVVE
+939 
-946 PQVEVQPMQQ
+946 
-956 VVVEPQV
+956 
-963 KEQPMQQVVVEPQVK
+963 
-978 EQPMQQVVVEPQV
+978 QQVVVEPQV
-991 EEQLGQQMVVESQV
+991 EERPVQQVVVEPQV
-1005 EEKPMQQV
+1005 EERPVQQVAEPQVEERPVQQVVAEPQVEEQPMQQV

-1045 QTPPTY
+1045 HTPPTY
-1051 TVPPLALLSIPRQA
+1051 TVPPLALLSIPQQS
-1065 ALDNKEWLEEQ
+1065 ALDNTEWLEEQ

-1431 NYLFQQE
+1431 NYLFKQE
-1438 DLLAKTEQSESE
+1438 DLLAKTEQAESE
-1450 DELFFDACQFVV
+1450 DELFLDACQFVV

-1492 QGIISEARGTKPRDV
+1492 QGIISEGRGTKPRDV

>member
-59 IPDDGFDEDD
+59 VPDNGFDEGDESE
-69 VREQPRF
+69 VNRF
-76 EEQHV
+76 EQQPV
-81 QSGVYEDQPTQRGI
+81 QGVTYEEPTAQRGI

-106 KVVATYE
+106 KVVSTYE
-113 EPEVQYEPDPEPVV
+113 EPEVQYESVRESVV
-127 KKVSVPSQ
+127 KKASVPSQ
-135 ESSRRPFR
+135 ESNRRPFR

-151 YGYNRPSVEKKVEKQ
+151 YGYNRPSVEKKEEKQ
-166 EEEKEREDLEIS
+166 EEVKEREDLEIS

-193 YTLSAFS
+193 YTLSDFS
-200 EGQTTTPSSS
+200 EGQAPTSSS
-210 GRAGN
+210 HRAAN
-215 QQEEQNHS
+215 QQGEQQYEEN

-243 RQEPVVEE
+243 RQVPLVEE
-251 KEVVQEI
+251 KEVIQEMS
-258 NTPQE
+258 TPQE
-263 VSADEFLHKTIAE
+263 VSADELLHKTVAE
-276 RTEDAGKEKD
+276 QMESAKLEKD
-286 VVVSNENSLQEELVD
+286 VVVLNENNLQEELVA
-301 SQVEHEDTILAEEMK
+301 SKVEHEDTILSEEIK
-316 CNTEIEKQTS
+316 RNTEIKQPTIEVEKQAP

-341 IIVEIPEEF
+341 IIVEIPEEVSKV
-350 AEIAETEEPE
+350 EVIAETEEFEEVVMETEAPEE
-360 VEVTAETEESEEV
+360 VEVITETEESEEAEVIAEAEESEEVEVIAETEESEEV
-373 EVTAETEESEEVEVI
+373 EVIAETEESEEVEVIAETEESEEVEVI

-397 EVTAETEE
+397 EV
-405 SEEVEVTA
+405 
-413 ETEES
+413 
-418 EEVEVTAEAEESEEV
+418 
-433 EVTAETEEFEEV
+433 
-445 KVIAEAEESE
+445 IAEINAPVVETFVALEDIQQ
-455 EAEVT
+455 EA
-460 TETEESEEVEEIA
+460 
-473 ETEESEEVEEI
+473 
-484 AEAEESEEVE
+484 
-494 VIAEAEESEEVEVTT
+494 
-509 ETEESEE
+509 
-516 VEVTAETEESE
+516 
-527 EVEVTAEAEESE
+527 
-539 EVEVTAETEEFEEV
+539 
-553 KVIAEAEES
+553 
-562 EEAEVTT
+562 
-569 ETEESEEVE
+569 
-578 EIAETEES
+578 
-586 EEVEEIAEA
+586 
-595 EESEEVEVIAEAEE
+595 
-609 SEEVEVTTETEE
+609 
-621 SEEVE
+621 
-626 VTAETEESE
+626 
-635 EVEVTA
+635 
-641 EAEESEEVE
+641 
-650 VTAETEEFEEVKVI
+650 
-664 AEAEESEEVEEI
+664 
-676 AEAEESEVEAFV
+676 
-688 ELEETQPEM
+688 
-697 VLDEAIEQK
+697 EAIEQK

-724 SFANVLIAE
+724 SFADVLIAE
-733 TEENKLVVEEA
+733 KQPAVEEA
-744 LVAEEQPVVEEAPI
+744 PVAEEQRVVEEAPVVEEQSVVEEAPVVEEQPV
-758 AEGKPVVEEAPVAEE
+758 AEETPVAEEQRVEEEAPVAEEQRVEEEALVVEEQQVEEETPVAEEQRVVEEAPVAEE
-773 QLVVEE
+773 QRVEEEAPVVEE
-779 ALVAEEQ
+779 QSVEEEQPVAEETPVAEEQ
-786 PVVEEAPIAEG
+786 PVV
-797 KSVVEE
+797 
-803 APVAE
+803 
-808 EQLVVEE
+808 Q
-815 TTIAEEKP
+815 
-823 VVPKEEPKREKKRHV
+823 KEEPKREKKRHV

-848 RTRLMERHAARTSV
+848 RTRLMERHAARANA
-862 MQPSMGERVEN
+862 MQPSANVRVEN
-873 KPVHQV
+873 KPVQQEVAEPQV
-879 EESPVQQV
+879 EEHPVQQV
-887 VVESRV
+887 VAEPQM
-893 EEQPVKQVVVD
+893 EEHPV
-904 PQVEEQPMQQ
+904 QQ
-914 VVVEPQVEE
+914 VVAEPQVEE
-923 QPMQQVVVE
+923 HPVQQVVAE
-932 PQVKEQP
+932 PQEEERPV
-939 MQQVVVE
+939 QQVVAE
-946 PQVEVQPMQQ
+946 PQEEERPVQQ
-956 VVVEPQV
+956 VVA
-963 KEQPMQQVVVEPQVK
+963 
-978 EQPMQQVVVEPQV
+978 EPQV
-991 EEQLGQQMVVESQV
+991 EEHPVQQVVAEPQ
-1005 EEKPMQQV
+1005 EEEQQIQQV

-1045 QTPPTY
+1045 HTPPTY
-1051 TVPPLALLSIPRQA
+1051 TVPPLALLSIPQQS
-1065 ALDNKEWLEEQ
+1065 ALDNTEWLEEQ

-1296 REIPGETLPYIVIVI
+1296 RETPGETLPYIVIVI

-1431 NYLFQQE
+1431 NYLFKQE
-1438 DLLAKTEQSESE
+1438 DLLAKTEQAESE
-1450 DELFFDACQFVV
+1450 DELFLDACQFVV

-1492 QGIISEARGTKPRDV
+1492 QGIISEGRGTKPRDV

>member
-1 MLDWMKKLFNKEEE
+1 
-15 QTAMNKE
+15 
-22 VPKQIESQPKIPRV
+22 V
-36 NHYTEAREAQMASRN
+36 
-51 AGKCRFPL
+51 
-59 IPDDGFDEDD
+59 
-69 VREQPRF
+69 
-76 EEQHV
+76 
-81 QSGVYEDQPTQRGI
+81 
-95 KVERSRRPYVE
+95 
-106 KVVATYE
+106 
-113 EPEVQYEPDPEPVV
+113 
-127 KKVSVPSQ
+127 
-135 ESSRRPFR
+135 
-143 PTEMISPI
+143 
-151 YGYNRPSVEKKVEKQ
+151 
-166 EEEKEREDLEIS
+166 
-178 VEGKSV
+178 
-184 VDAWLEKKG
+184 
-193 YTLSAFS
+193 
-200 EGQTTTPSSS
+200 
-210 GRAGN
+210 
-215 QQEEQNHS
+215 
-223 KKEEKSVVDQWL
+223 
-235 EKNGYEIE
+235 
-243 RQEPVVEE
+243 
-251 KEVVQEI
+251 
-258 NTPQE
+258 
-263 VSADEFLHKTIAE
+263 
-276 RTEDAGKEKD
+276 
-286 VVVSNENSLQEELVD
+286 
-301 SQVEHEDTILAEEMK
+301 
-316 CNTEIEKQTS
+316 
-326 EESVIVKAEEKLEET
+326 
-341 IIVEIPEEF
+341 
-350 AEIAETEEPE
+350 IAETEER
-360 VEVTAETEESEEV
+360 
-373 EVTAETEESEEVEVI
+373 EEVEVI
-388 AEAEESEEV
+388 AE
-397 EVTAETEE
+397 TEE
-405 SEEVEVTA
+405 R
-413 ETEES
+413 
-418 EEVEVTAEAEESEEV
+418 
-433 EVTAETEEFEEV
+433 
-445 KVIAEAEESE
+445 
-455 EAEVT
+455 
-460 TETEESEEVEEIA
+460 
-473 ETEESEEVEEI
+473 
-484 AEAEESEEVE
+484 EEVE
-494 VIAEAEESEEVEVTT
+494 VIAE
-509 ETEESEE
+509 TEER
-516 VEVTAETEESE
+516 
-527 EVEVTAEAEESE
+527 
-539 EVEVTAETEEFEEV
+539 
-553 KVIAEAEES
+553 
-562 EEAEVTT
+562 
-569 ETEESEEVE
+569 
-578 EIAETEES
+578 
-586 EEVEEIAEA
+586 
-595 EESEEVEVIAEAEE
+595 EEVEVIAETEE
-609 SEEVEVTTETEE
+609 REEVEVIAETEE
-621 SEEVE
+621 REEVE
-626 VTAETEESE
+626 VIAETEERE
-635 EVEVTA
+635 EVEVIA
-641 EAEESEEVE
+641 ETEEREEVE
-650 VTAETEEFEEVKVI
+650 VIAETEEQEEVEVI
-664 AEAEESEEVEEI
+664 AETEEREEVEVI
-676 AEAEESEVEAFV
+676 AETEEREEVEVIAETEEQEEVEVIAETEEREEVEVIAETEEREEVEVIAETEEQEEVEVIAETEEQEEVEVITEAEEREEVEVIAETEEQEEVEVITEAETPEEVEAIAETEEREEV
-688 ELEETQPEM
+688 EVIAETEEQEEVEVIAKTEAPEEAEPVALEEAQQEM
-697 VLDEAIEQK
+697 VLNEAIEQK
-706 SEFIHVAEA
+706 NEFIHVAEA

-724 SFANVLIAE
+724 SFADVLIAE
-733 TEENKLVVEEA
+733 EQQVVEEEA
-744 LVAEEQPVVEEAPI
+744 IAEEQPVVEE
-758 AEGKPVVEEAPVAEE
+758 EAIAEE
-773 QLVVEE
+773 QR
-779 ALVAEEQ
+779 
-786 PVVEEAPIAEG
+786 VVEEAPIAEEQR
-797 KSVVEE
+797 VVEE
-803 APVAE
+803 AAIAEEQQVVEEKPVAE
-808 EQLVVEE
+808 EQKVVQ
-815 TTIAEEKP
+815 
-823 VVPKEEPKREKKRHV
+823 KEEPKREKKRHV

-848 RTRLMERHAARTSV
+848 RTRLMERHAARANA
-862 MQPSMGERVEN
+862 MQSSMSERVEN
-873 KPVHQV
+873 KPVQQV
-879 EESPVQQV
+879 EETSVQQEVVEPQVEEKPMQQV

-893 EEQPVKQVVVD
+893 EEKPVQQEVVE
-904 PQVEEQPMQQ
+904 PQVEEKPMQQ
-914 VVVEPQVEE
+914 VVVESRVEETPVQQGVVEPQVEE
-923 QPMQQVVVE
+923 KPMQQVVVE
-932 PQVKEQP
+932 SRVEETPVQQEVVEPQVEEKP

-946 PQVEVQPMQQ
+946 SRVEETPVQQEVVEPQVEEKPMQQ
-956 VVVEPQV
+956 VVVESRVEETPV
-963 KEQPMQQVVVEPQVK
+963 QQEVVEP
-978 EQPMQQVVVEPQV
+978 
-991 EEQLGQQMVVESQV
+991 QV

-1051 TVPPLALLSIPRQA
+1051 AIPPLTLLSIPQQA
-1065 ALDNKEWLEEQ
+1065 ALDNTEWLDEQ

-1431 NYLFQQE
+1431 NYLFKQE
-1438 DLLAKTEQSESE
+1438 DLLAKTEQAESE
-1450 DELFFDACQFVV
+1450 DELFFEACQFVV

-1482 AARLIEEMES
+1482 AARLIEEMQS

>member
-22 VPKQIESQPKIPRV
+22 VPKQVESQPKIPRV

-59 IPDDGFDEDD
+59 VPDNGFDEED
-69 VREQPRF
+69 VIETGHF
-76 EEQHV
+76 EEQPV
-81 QSGVYEDQPTQRGI
+81 QAVTYENQPIQRGI
-95 KVERSRRPYVE
+95 KVERSRRQYVE
-106 KVVATYE
+106 KVVSTYE
-113 EPEVQYEPDPEPVV
+113 EPEIQYEPEREPVV
-127 KKVSVPSQ
+127 KKASAPAQ
-135 ESSRRPFR
+135 ESNRRPFR

-151 YGYNRPSVEKKVEKQ
+151 YGYNRPSVEKKEEKQ
-166 EEEKEREDLEIS
+166 EEVKEREDLEIS

-193 YTLSAFS
+193 YTLSDFS
-200 EGQTTTPSSS
+200 EGQAPTSSS
-210 GRAGN
+210 HEGIE
-215 QQEEQNHS
+215 QQDQQS

-243 RQEPVVEE
+243 RQEPIVE
-251 KEVVQEI
+251 EVVQEMSA
-258 NTPQE
+258 PQE
-263 VSADEFLHKTIAE
+263 VPAAELLHETIAE
-276 RTEDAGKEKD
+276 RMEDTKQEKD
-286 VVVSNENSLQEELVD
+286 VVAKNILQAESVD
-301 SQVEHEDTILAEEMK
+301 SKVEHEDTILSEEIK
-316 CNTEIEKQTS
+316 RNTEIEQPTIEVEKQAP

-341 IIVEIPEEF
+341 IIVEIPEE
-350 AEIAETEEPE
+350 
-360 VEVTAETEESEEV
+360 VEVI
-373 EVTAETEESEEVEVI
+373 AETEESEEVEVI
-388 AEAEESEEV
+388 AETEESEEV
-397 EVTAETEE
+397 EVIAETEE
-405 SEEVEVTA
+405 SEEVEV
-413 ETEES
+413 
-418 EEVEVTAEAEESEEV
+418 
-433 EVTAETEEFEEV
+433 
-445 KVIAEAEESE
+445 
-455 EAEVT
+455 
-460 TETEESEEVEEIA
+460 IA
-473 ETEESEEVEEI
+473 ETEEQKEVEVI
-484 AEAEESEEVE
+484 AETEEQKEVE
-494 VIAEAEESEEVEVTT
+494 VIAEAEEQEEVE
-509 ETEESEE
+509 
-516 VEVTAETEESE
+516 A
-527 EVEVTAEAEESE
+527 
-539 EVEVTAETEEFEEV
+539 
-553 KVIAEAEES
+553 IAEAEERK
-562 EEAEVTT
+562 
-569 ETEESEEVE
+569 
-578 EIAETEES
+578 
-586 EEVEEIAEA
+586 
-595 EESEEVEVIAEAEE
+595 EVEVIAE
-609 SEEVEVTTETEE
+609 TE
-621 SEEVE
+621 
-626 VTAETEESE
+626 AP
-635 EVEVTA
+635 
-641 EAEESEEVE
+641 
-650 VTAETEEFEEVKVI
+650 EEVKPV
-664 AEAEESEEVEEI
+664 V
-676 AEAEESEVEAFV
+676 
-688 ELEETQPEM
+688 LEETQQEM
-697 VLDEAIEQK
+697 VLNEAIEQK
-706 SEFIHVAEA
+706 NEFIHVAEA

-724 SFANVLIAE
+724 SFADVLI
-733 TEENKLVVEEA
+733 TEEQLVVEETPI
-744 LVAEEQPVVEEAPI
+744 VEEQPVAEETPIVEEQ
-758 AEGKPVVEEAPVAEE
+758 PVVEEAPVAEE
-773 QLVVEE
+773 Q
-779 ALVAEEQ
+779 
-786 PVVEEAPIAEG
+786 
-797 KSVVEE
+797 SVVEE
-803 APVAE
+803 TPIVEEQSVVEETPVAE

-815 TTIAEEKP
+815 TLVAEEQSVVEEAPIVEEQP
-823 VVPKEEPKREKKRHV
+823 VVQKEAPKREKKRHV

-848 RTRLMERHAARTSV
+848 RTRLMERHAARTNA
-862 MQPSMGERVEN
+862 MQPSMSERVEN
-873 KPVHQV
+873 KSVHQV
-879 EESPVQQV
+879 EEKPMQQV
-887 VVESRV
+887 VVE
-893 EEQPVKQVVVD
+893 
-904 PQVEEQPMQQ
+904 PQVEEQPVQQ

-932 PQVKEQP
+932 PQVE
-939 MQQVVVE
+939 E
-946 PQVEVQPMQQ
+946 R
-956 VVVEPQV
+956 
-963 KEQPMQQVVVEPQVK
+963 
-978 EQPMQQVVVEPQV
+978 PMQQVVVEPQV
-991 EEQLGQQMVVESQV
+991 EEKPMQQVVVEPQV

-1013 VVEQVQKPISSTE
+1013 VVEPQVEEKSVQQVVAEQVQKPISSTE
-1026 VQEKAYVVNQRE
+1026 VEEKAYVVNQRE
-1038 NDMRNVL
+1038 NDVRNVL

-1051 TVPPLALLSIPRQA
+1051 TIPPLTLLSIPQQA
-1065 ALDNKEWLEEQ
+1065 ALDNTEWLEEQ

-1431 NYLFQQE
+1431 NYLFKQE
-1438 DLLAKTEQSESE
+1438 DLLAKTEQAESE
-1450 DELFFDACQFVV
+1450 DELFLDACQFVV

-1492 QGIISEARGTKPRDV
+1492 QGIISEGRGTKPRDV

>member
-59 IPDDGFDEDD
+59 VPDNGFDEEDESE
-69 VREQPRF
+69 VNRF
-76 EEQHV
+76 EEQPV
-81 QSGVYEDQPTQRGI
+81 QGVAYEEPTAQRGI

-106 KVVATYE
+106 KVVSTYE
-113 EPEVQYEPDPEPVV
+113 EPEVQYEPVRESVV
-127 KKVSVPSQ
+127 KKASAPSQ
-135 ESSRRPFR
+135 ESNRRPFR

-166 EEEKEREDLEIS
+166 EEVKEREDLEIS
-178 VEGKSV
+178 VEGKAV

-193 YTLSAFS
+193 YKLSDFS
-200 EGQTTTPSSS
+200 EGQATSSAP
-210 GRAGN
+210 GEVVEQKG
-215 QQEEQNHS
+215 QQS

-243 RQEPVVEE
+243 RQVPLVEE
-251 KEVVQEI
+251 KEVIKEMS
-258 NTPQE
+258 TPQE
-263 VSADEFLHKTIAE
+263 VSADELLHKTVAE
-276 RTEDAGKEKD
+276 QMESAKLEKD
-286 VVVSNENSLQEELVD
+286 VVVLNENNLQEELVA
-301 SQVEHEDTILAEEMK
+301 SKVEHEDTILSEEIK
-316 CNTEIEKQTS
+316 RNTEIKQPTIEVEKQAP

-341 IIVEIPEEF
+341 IIVEIPEEL
-350 AEIAETEEPE
+350 EEVEVIAETEEQEE
-360 VEVTAETEESEEV
+360 VEVIAETEEQEEV
-373 EVTAETEESEEVEVI
+373 EVIAETEELEEVEESEEVEVI

-397 EVTAETEE
+397 EVITETEEQEEVEVIAETEEQEEVEVIAEAEELEEVEVIAETEELEEVEVIAETEE
-405 SEEVEVTA
+405 SEEVEVIT
-413 ETEES
+413 
-418 EEVEVTAEAEESEEV
+418 EAEETEAPVV
-433 EVTAETEEFEEV
+433 ETFVAL
-445 KVIAEAEESE
+445 
-455 EAEVT
+455 
-460 TETEESEEVEEIA
+460 EEIQQ
-473 ETEESEEVEEI
+473 EDEV
-484 AEAEESEEVE
+484 
-494 VIAEAEESEEVEVTT
+494 
-509 ETEESEE
+509 
-516 VEVTAETEESE
+516 
-527 EVEVTAEAEESE
+527 
-539 EVEVTAETEEFEEV
+539 
-553 KVIAEAEES
+553 
-562 EEAEVTT
+562 
-569 ETEESEEVE
+569 
-578 EIAETEES
+578 
-586 EEVEEIAEA
+586 
-595 EESEEVEVIAEAEE
+595 
-609 SEEVEVTTETEE
+609 
-621 SEEVE
+621 
-626 VTAETEESE
+626 
-635 EVEVTA
+635 
-641 EAEESEEVE
+641 
-650 VTAETEEFEEVKVI
+650 
-664 AEAEESEEVEEI
+664 
-676 AEAEESEVEAFV
+676 
-688 ELEETQPEM
+688 
-697 VLDEAIEQK
+697 IEQK

-715 DEQTKKDVQ
+715 DEQTKNDVQ

-733 TEENKLVVEEA
+733 TEENRRVVEEA
-744 LVAEEQPVVEEAPI
+744 SVAEEQ
-758 AEGKPVVEEAPVAEE
+758 
-773 QLVVEE
+773 
-779 ALVAEEQ
+779 
-786 PVVEEAPIAEG
+786 
-797 KSVVEE
+797 SVVEE

-808 EQLVVEE
+808 EQ
-815 TTIAEEKP
+815 P
-823 VVPKEEPKREKKRHV
+823 VVQKEEPKREKKRHV

-848 RTRLMERHAARTSV
+848 RTRLMERHAARTKA
-862 MQPSMGERVEN
+862 MQPSVDVRVEN
-873 KPVHQV
+873 KPV
-879 EESPVQQV
+879 QQE
-887 VVESRV
+887 VVEPQV
-893 EEQPVKQVVVD
+893 EEQPVQQEVVE

-932 PQVKEQP
+932 SQVEEQP

-946 PQVEVQPMQQ
+946 SQVE
-956 VVVEPQV
+956 
-963 KEQPMQQVVVEPQVK
+963 

-991 EEQLGQQMVVESQV
+991 EEQPVQRVVVESQV
-1005 EEKPMQQV
+1005 EQPIQQV

-1026 VQEKAYVVNQRE
+1026 VKEKAYVVNQRE

-1045 QTPPTY
+1045 HTPPTY
-1051 TVPPLALLSIPRQA
+1051 TVPPLALLSIPQQT
-1065 ALDNKEWLEEQ
+1065 ALDNTEWLEEQ

-1397 LGNGTSKPVRV
+1397 LGNGTSKPVRI

-1422 DHVKKQMKP
+1422 DHVRKQMKP
-1431 NYLFQQE
+1431 NYLFKQE
-1438 DLLAKTEQSESE
+1438 DLLAKTEQAESE

-1492 QGIISEARGTKPRDV
+1492 QGIISEGRGTKPRDV

>member
-59 IPDDGFDEDD
+59 VPDNGFDEEDESE
-69 VREQPRF
+69 VNRF
-76 EEQHV
+76 EEQPV
-81 QSGVYEDQPTQRGI
+81 QGVTYEEPTAQRGI

-106 KVVATYE
+106 KVVSTYE
-113 EPEVQYEPDPEPVV
+113 EPEVQYEPVRESVV
-127 KKVSVPSQ
+127 KKVSAPSQ
-135 ESSRRPFR
+135 ESNRRPFR

-151 YGYNRPSVEKKVEKQ
+151 YGYNRPSVEKKEEKQ
-166 EEEKEREDLEIS
+166 EEVKEREDLEIS

-193 YTLSAFS
+193 YKLSDFS
-200 EGQTTTPSSS
+200 EGQAPTSSS
-210 GRAGN
+210 HRAAN
-215 QQEEQNHS
+215 QQGEQQYEEN

-243 RQEPVVEE
+243 RQVPLVEE
-251 KEVVQEI
+251 KEVIQEMS
-258 NTPQE
+258 TPQE
-263 VSADEFLHKTIAE
+263 VSADELLHKTVAE
-276 RTEDAGKEKD
+276 QMESAKLEKD
-286 VVVSNENSLQEELVD
+286 VVVLNENNLQEELVA
-301 SQVEHEDTILAEEMK
+301 SKVEHEDTILSEEIK
-316 CNTEIEKQTS
+316 RNTEIKQPTIEVEKQAP

-341 IIVEIPEEF
+341 IIVEIPEEVSK
-350 AEIAETEEPE
+350 
-360 VEVTAETEESEEV
+360 VEVIAETEESEEV
-373 EVTAETEESEEVEVI
+373 EVIAETEESEEVEVIAEAKELEEVEVITETEESEEVEVI
-388 AEAEESEEV
+388 AEAEE
-397 EVTAETEE
+397 T
-405 SEEVEVTA
+405 
-413 ETEES
+413 
-418 EEVEVTAEAEESEEV
+418 
-433 EVTAETEEFEEV
+433 
-445 KVIAEAEESE
+445 
-455 EAEVT
+455 
-460 TETEESEEVEEIA
+460 
-473 ETEESEEVEEI
+473 
-484 AEAEESEEVE
+484 E
-494 VIAEAEESEEVEVTT
+494 VIAETKAPVVETFV
-509 ETEESEE
+509 
-516 VEVTAETEESE
+516 AL
-527 EVEVTAEAEESE
+527 
-539 EVEVTAETEEFEEV
+539 
-553 KVIAEAEES
+553 
-562 EEAEVTT
+562 
-569 ETEESEEVE
+569 E
-578 EIAETEES
+578 EIQQE
-586 EEVEEIAEA
+586 
-595 EESEEVEVIAEAEE
+595 
-609 SEEVEVTTETEE
+609 
-621 SEEVE
+621 
-626 VTAETEESE
+626 
-635 EVEVTA
+635 
-641 EAEESEEVE
+641 
-650 VTAETEEFEEVKVI
+650 
-664 AEAEESEEVEEI
+664 
-676 AEAEESEVEAFV
+676 
-688 ELEETQPEM
+688 
-697 VLDEAIEQK
+697 DEAIEQK

-733 TEENKLVVEEA
+733 TEENRRVVEEA
-744 LVAEEQPVVEEAPI
+744 QVAEEQRVVEEAPVVEEQRVVEETPIAEEQPVV
-758 AEGKPVVEEAPVAEE
+758 
-773 QLVVEE
+773 Q
-779 ALVAEEQ
+779 
-786 PVVEEAPIAEG
+786 
-797 KSVVEE
+797 
-803 APVAE
+803 
-808 EQLVVEE
+808 
-815 TTIAEEKP
+815 
-823 VVPKEEPKREKKRHV
+823 KEEPKREKKRHV

-848 RTRLMERHAARTSV
+848 RTRLMERHAARANA
-862 MQPSMGERVEN
+862 MQPSANVRVEN
-873 KPVHQV
+873 KPVQQEVAEPQV
-879 EESPVQQV
+879 EEHPVQQV
-887 VVESRV
+887 VAE
-893 EEQPVKQVVVD
+893 
-904 PQVEEQPMQQ
+904 PQVEERPVQQVVAEPQVEENPMQQ

-923 QPMQQVVVE
+923 RPV
-932 PQVKEQP
+932 
-939 MQQVVVE
+939 
-946 PQVEVQPMQQ
+946 
-956 VVVEPQV
+956 
-963 KEQPMQQVVVEPQVK
+963 
-978 EQPMQQVVVEPQV
+978 QQVVVEPQV
-991 EEQLGQQMVVESQV
+991 EERPVQQVVVEPQV
-1005 EEKPMQQV
+1005 EERPVQQVAEPQVEEQPMQQV

-1045 QTPPTY
+1045 HTPPTY
-1051 TVPPLALLSIPRQA
+1051 TVPPLALLSIPQQS
-1065 ALDNKEWLEEQ
+1065 ALDNTEWLEEQ

-1431 NYLFQQE
+1431 NYLFKQE
-1438 DLLAKTEQSESE
+1438 DLLAKTEQAESE
-1450 DELFFDACQFVV
+1450 DELFLDACQFVV

-1492 QGIISEARGTKPRDV
+1492 QGIISEGRGTKPRDV

>member
-22 VPKQIESQPKIPRV
+22 VPKQVESQPKIPRV

-59 IPDDGFDEDD
+59 VPDNGFDEED
-69 VREQPRF
+69 VIETGHF
-76 EEQHV
+76 EEPPV
-81 QSGVYEDQPTQRGI
+81 QAVTYEEPPIQRGI
-95 KVERSRRPYVE
+95 KVERSRRQYVE
-106 KVVATYE
+106 KVVSTYE
-113 EPEVQYEPDPEPVV
+113 EPEMQYEPEREPVV
-127 KKVSVPSQ
+127 KKASAPAQ
-135 ESSRRPFR
+135 ESNRRPFR

-151 YGYNRPSVEKKVEKQ
+151 YGYNRPSVEKKEEKQ
-166 EEEKEREDLEIS
+166 EEVKEREDLEIS

-193 YTLSAFS
+193 YALSDFS
-200 EGQTTTPSSS
+200 EGQATNSSNHE
-210 GRAGN
+210 GVDQRD
-215 QQEEQNHS
+215 QQN

-243 RQEPVVEE
+243 RQEPIVEE

-258 NTPQE
+258 SAPQE
-263 VSADEFLHKTIAE
+263 VPAAEFLHETIAE
-276 RTEDAGKEKD
+276 RMEDTKQESD
-286 VVVSNENSLQEELVD
+286 VVAKNILQAESVD
-301 SQVEHEDTILAEEMK
+301 SKVEHEDTILSEEIK
-316 CNTEIEKQTS
+316 RNTEIEQPTIEVEKQAP

-341 IIVEIPEEF
+341 IIVEIPEEVEVI
-350 AEIAETEEPE
+350 AEAEEQEEVEVIAETED
-360 VEVTAETEESEEV
+360 
-373 EVTAETEESEEVEVI
+373 SEEVEVI
-388 AEAEESEEV
+388 AEAEEL
-397 EVTAETEE
+397 
-405 SEEVEVTA
+405 
-413 ETEES
+413 
-418 EEVEVTAEAEESEEV
+418 
-433 EVTAETEEFEEV
+433 
-445 KVIAEAEESE
+445 
-455 EAEVT
+455 
-460 TETEESEEVEEIA
+460 
-473 ETEESEEVEEI
+473 
-484 AEAEESEEVE
+484 EEVE
-494 VIAEAEESEEVEVTT
+494 VIAEAEEL
-509 ETEESEE
+509 
-516 VEVTAETEESE
+516 
-527 EVEVTAEAEESE
+527 
-539 EVEVTAETEEFEEV
+539 
-553 KVIAEAEES
+553 
-562 EEAEVTT
+562 
-569 ETEESEEVE
+569 
-578 EIAETEES
+578 
-586 EEVEEIAEA
+586 
-595 EESEEVEVIAEAEE
+595 EEVEVIAEAEE
-609 SEEVEVTTETEE
+609 LEEVE
-621 SEEVE
+621 
-626 VTAETEESE
+626 
-635 EVEVTA
+635 
-641 EAEESEEVE
+641 
-650 VTAETEEFEEVKVI
+650 VI
-664 AEAEESEEVEEI
+664 AEAEEQEEVEVI
-676 AEAEESEVEAFV
+676 AEAEEQEQEEVEAIAEAEERKEV
-688 ELEETQPEM
+688 EVIAETEEQKEVEVIAEAEEQEEVEAIAEAEERKEVEVIAETEAPEEVEPVVLEETQQEM
-697 VLDEAIEQK
+697 VLNEAIEQK
-706 SEFIHVAEA
+706 NEFIHVAEA

-724 SFANVLIAE
+724 SFADVLI
-733 TEENKLVVEEA
+733 TEEQSVVEETPI
-744 LVAEEQPVVEEAPI
+744 VEEQPVVEET
-758 AEGKPVVEEAPVAEE
+758 
-773 QLVVEE
+773 
-779 ALVAEEQ
+779 
-786 PVVEEAPIAEG
+786 
-797 KSVVEE
+797 
-803 APVAE
+803 PVAE

-815 TTIAEEKP
+815 TPIVEEQPVVEETPVAEEQLVVEETPDAEEQSVVEEAPIVEEQP
-823 VVPKEEPKREKKRHV
+823 VVQKEEPKREKKRHV

-848 RTRLMERHAARTSV
+848 RTRLMERHAARTNA
-862 MQPSMGERVEN
+862 MQPSMSERVEN
-873 KPVHQV
+873 KSVHQV
-879 EESPVQQV
+879 EEKPMQQV
-887 VVESRV
+887 VVE
-893 EEQPVKQVVVD
+893 
-904 PQVEEQPMQQ
+904 PQVEEQPVQQ

-932 PQVKEQP
+932 PQVEEQP
-939 MQQVVVE
+939 VQQVVVE
-946 PQVEVQPMQQ
+946 PQVE
-956 VVVEPQV
+956 
-963 KEQPMQQVVVEPQVK
+963 

-991 EEQLGQQMVVESQV
+991 EEKPMQQVVVEPQV

-1013 VVEQVQKPISSTE
+1013 VVEPQVEEKPMQQVVVKPQVKEKPVQQVVAEQVQKPISSTE
-1026 VQEKAYVVNQRE
+1026 VEEKAYVVNQRE

-1051 TVPPLALLSIPRQA
+1051 TIPPLTLLSIPQQA
-1065 ALDNKEWLEEQ
+1065 ALDNTEWLEEQ

-1281 AGARDLTRYNTIVSE
+1281 AGARDLTRYNTIVSG

-1431 NYLFQQE
+1431 NYLFKQE
-1438 DLLAKTEQSESE
+1438 DLLAKTEQAESE
-1450 DELFFDACQFVV
+1450 DELFLDACQFVV

-1492 QGIISEARGTKPRDV
+1492 QGIISEGRGTKPRDV

>member
-59 IPDDGFDEDD
+59 VPDNGFDEEDESE
-69 VREQPRF
+69 VNRF
-76 EEQHV
+76 EEQPV
-81 QSGVYEDQPTQRGI
+81 QGVAYEEPTAQRGI

-106 KVVATYE
+106 KVVSTYE
-113 EPEVQYEPDPEPVV
+113 EPEVQYEPVRESVI
-127 KKVSVPSQ
+127 KKASAPSQ
-135 ESSRRPFR
+135 ESNRRPFR

-166 EEEKEREDLEIS
+166 EEVKEREDLEIS
-178 VEGKSV
+178 VEGKAV

-193 YTLSAFS
+193 YKLSDFS
-200 EGQTTTPSSS
+200 EGQATSSAP
-210 GRAGN
+210 GEVVEQKG
-215 QQEEQNHS
+215 QQG

-243 RQEPVVEE
+243 RQVHLVEE
-251 KEVVQEI
+251 KEVIKEMS
-258 NTPQE
+258 TPQE
-263 VSADEFLHKTIAE
+263 VSADELLHKTVAE
-276 RTEDAGKEKD
+276 QMESAKLEKD
-286 VVVSNENSLQEELVD
+286 VVVLNENNLQEELVA
-301 SQVEHEDTILAEEMK
+301 SKVEHEDTILSEEIK
-316 CNTEIEKQTS
+316 RNTEIKQPTIEVEKQAP

-341 IIVEIPEEF
+341 IIVEIPEEL
-350 AEIAETEEPE
+350 EEVEVITETEELEE
-360 VEVTAETEESEEV
+360 VEVIAETEESEEV
-373 EVTAETEESEEVEVI
+373 EVIAEAEELEEVEVITETEELEEVEVIAETEESEEVEVI

-397 EVTAETEE
+397 EVIAEAEELEEVEVIAETEE
-405 SEEVEVTA
+405 SEEVEV
-413 ETEES
+413 
-418 EEVEVTAEAEESEEV
+418 
-433 EVTAETEEFEEV
+433 
-445 KVIAEAEESE
+445 
-455 EAEVT
+455 
-460 TETEESEEVEEIA
+460 
-473 ETEESEEVEEI
+473 I

-494 VIAEAEESEEVEVTT
+494 VIAEAEESEEVEV
-509 ETEESEE
+509 
-516 VEVTAETEESE
+516 
-527 EVEVTAEAEESE
+527 
-539 EVEVTAETEEFEEV
+539 
-553 KVIAEAEES
+553 
-562 EEAEVTT
+562 
-569 ETEESEEVE
+569 
-578 EIAETEES
+578 IAETEEL
-586 EEVEEIAEA
+586 
-595 EESEEVEVIAEAEE
+595 EEVEVIAETEE
-609 SEEVEVTTETEE
+609 LEEVEVIAETEE
-621 SEEVE
+621 LEEVE
-626 VTAETEESE
+626 VIAETEELE
-635 EVEVTA
+635 EVEVIA
-641 EAEESEEVE
+641 ETEELEEVE
-650 VTAETEEFEEVKVI
+650 VIAETEELEEVEVI
-664 AEAEESEEVEEI
+664 AETEELEEVEVI
-676 AEAEESEVEAFV
+676 AETKAPVVETFV
-688 ELEETQPEM
+688 ALEEIQQE
-697 VLDEAIEQK
+697 DEVIEQN

-715 DEQTKKDVQ
+715 DEQTKNDVQ

-733 TEENKLVVEEA
+733 TEENKRVEEEAPVVEEQS
-744 LVAEEQPVVEEAPI
+744 VEEEVPVVEEQPVV
-758 AEGKPVVEEAPVAEE
+758 K
-773 QLVVEE
+773 
-779 ALVAEEQ
+779 
-786 PVVEEAPIAEG
+786 
-797 KSVVEE
+797 
-803 APVAE
+803 
-808 EQLVVEE
+808 
-815 TTIAEEKP
+815 
-823 VVPKEEPKREKKRHV
+823 KEEPKREKKRHV

-848 RTRLMERHAARTSV
+848 RTRLMERHAVRANA
-862 MQPSMGERVEN
+862 MQPSANVRVEN
-873 KPVHQV
+873 KPV
-879 EESPVQQV
+879 QQEV
-887 VVESRV
+887 A
-893 EEQPVKQVVVD
+893 
-904 PQVEEQPMQQ
+904 
-914 VVVEPQVEE
+914 EPQVEE

-932 PQVKEQP
+932 SQVEESPVQQVVAEPQVEEQP

-946 PQVEVQPMQQ
+946 SQVEESPVQQVVAEPQVEEQPMQQ
-956 VVVEPQV
+956 VVAEPQV
-963 KEQPMQQVVVEPQVK
+963 EEQPVQQVVAEPQVEEQPMQQVVVESQV
-978 EQPMQQVVVEPQV
+978 EESPVQQVVAEPQV
-991 EEQLGQQMVVESQV
+991 EEQS
-1005 EEKPMQQV
+1005 MQQV
-1013 VVEQVQKPISSTE
+1013 VVEQVQKSISSTE
-1026 VQEKAYVVNQRE
+1026 PKEKAYVVNQRE

-1045 QTPPTY
+1045 HTPPTY
-1051 TVPPLALLSIPRQA
+1051 TVPPLALLSIPQQS
-1065 ALDNKEWLEEQ
+1065 ALDNTEWLDEQ

-1268 VEEMERRYELFAH
+1268 VDEMERRYELFAH

-1296 REIPGETLPYIVIVI
+1296 RDIPGETLPYIVIVI

-1422 DHVKKQMKP
+1422 DHVRKQMKP
-1431 NYLFQQE
+1431 NYLFKQE
-1438 DLLAKTEQSESE
+1438 DLLAKTEQAESE

>member
-59 IPDDGFDEDD
+59 VPDNGFDEEDESE
-69 VREQPRF
+69 VNRF
-76 EEQHV
+76 EEQPV
-81 QSGVYEDQPTQRGI
+81 QGVTYEEPTAQRGI

-106 KVVATYE
+106 KVVSTYE
-113 EPEVQYEPDPEPVV
+113 ELEVQYEPVRESVV
-127 KKVSVPSQ
+127 KKASVPSQ
-135 ESSRRPFR
+135 ESNRRPFR

-151 YGYNRPSVEKKVEKQ
+151 YGYNRPSVEKKEEKQ
-166 EEEKEREDLEIS
+166 EEVKEREDLEIS

-193 YTLSAFS
+193 YTLSDFS
-200 EGQTTTPSSS
+200 EGQAPTSSS
-210 GRAGN
+210 HRAAN
-215 QQEEQNHS
+215 QQGEQQYEEN

-243 RQEPVVEE
+243 RQVPLVEE
-251 KEVVQEI
+251 KEVIQEMS
-258 NTPQE
+258 TPQE
-263 VSADEFLHKTIAE
+263 VSADELLHKTVAE
-276 RTEDAGKEKD
+276 QMESAKLEKD
-286 VVVSNENSLQEELVD
+286 VVVLNENNLQEELVA
-301 SQVEHEDTILAEEMK
+301 SKVEHEDTILSEEIK
-316 CNTEIEKQTS
+316 RNTEIKQPTIEVEKQAP

-341 IIVEIPEEF
+341 IIVEIPEEVSKV
-350 AEIAETEEPE
+350 EVIAETEELEEVVMETEAPEE
-360 VEVTAETEESEEV
+360 VEAEGSEEV
-373 EVTAETEESEEVEVI
+373 EVIAETEEVEVIAETKEPEEVVMETEEVEVIAEAEEVEVIVETEESEEVEVI
-388 AEAEESEEV
+388 AEAEEV
-397 EVTAETEE
+397 EVIVETEE
-405 SEEVEVTA
+405 SEEVEVIA
-413 ETEES
+413 EAKEL
-418 EEVEVTAEAEESEEV
+418 EEVEV
-433 EVTAETEEFEEV
+433 
-445 KVIAEAEESE
+445 I
-455 EAEVT
+455 
-460 TETEESEEVEEIA
+460 TET
-473 ETEESEEVEEI
+473 
-484 AEAEESEEVE
+484 EESEEVE
-494 VIAEAEESEEVEVTT
+494 VIAEAEET
-509 ETEESEE
+509 
-516 VEVTAETEESE
+516 
-527 EVEVTAEAEESE
+527 
-539 EVEVTAETEEFEEV
+539 
-553 KVIAEAEES
+553 
-562 EEAEVTT
+562 
-569 ETEESEEVE
+569 
-578 EIAETEES
+578 
-586 EEVEEIAEA
+586 
-595 EESEEVEVIAEAEE
+595 EVIAETKAPV
-609 SEEVEVTTETEE
+609 VETFV
-621 SEEVE
+621 
-626 VTAETEESE
+626 AL
-635 EVEVTA
+635 
-641 EAEESEEVE
+641 
-650 VTAETEEFEEVKVI
+650 
-664 AEAEESEEVEEI
+664 EEI
-676 AEAEESEVEAFV
+676 QQE
-688 ELEETQPEM
+688 
-697 VLDEAIEQK
+697 DEAIEQK

-733 TEENKLVVEEA
+733 TEENRRVVEEA
-744 LVAEEQPVVEEAPI
+744 QVAEEQR
-758 AEGKPVVEEAPVAEE
+758 VVEEAPVVEE
-773 QLVVEE
+773 QRVVEE
-779 ALVAEEQ
+779 TPIVEEQ
-786 PVVEEAPIAEG
+786 PVV
-797 KSVVEE
+797 
-803 APVAE
+803 
-808 EQLVVEE
+808 Q
-815 TTIAEEKP
+815 
-823 VVPKEEPKREKKRHV
+823 KEEPKREKKRHV

-848 RTRLMERHAARTSV
+848 RTRLMERHAARANA
-862 MQPSMGERVEN
+862 MQPSANVRVEN
-873 KPVHQV
+873 KPVQQEVAEPQV
-879 EESPVQQV
+879 EERPVQQV
-887 VVESRV
+887 VAE
-893 EEQPVKQVVVD
+893 
-904 PQVEEQPMQQ
+904 PQVEERPVQQVVAEPQVEENPMQQ

-923 QPMQQVVVE
+923 RPV
-932 PQVKEQP
+932 
-939 MQQVVVE
+939 
-946 PQVEVQPMQQ
+946 
-956 VVVEPQV
+956 
-963 KEQPMQQVVVEPQVK
+963 
-978 EQPMQQVVVEPQV
+978 QQVVVEPQV
-991 EEQLGQQMVVESQV
+991 EERPVQQVAEPQV
-1005 EEKPMQQV
+1005 EERPVQQVVAEPQVEEQPMQQV

-1045 QTPPTY
+1045 HTPPTY
-1051 TVPPLALLSIPRQA
+1051 TVPPLALLSIPQQS
-1065 ALDNKEWLEEQ
+1065 ALDNTEWLEEQ

-1431 NYLFQQE
+1431 NYLFKQE
-1438 DLLAKTEQSESE
+1438 DLLAKTEQAESE
-1450 DELFFDACQFVV
+1450 DELFLDACQFVV

-1492 QGIISEARGTKPRDV
+1492 QGIISEGRGTKPRDV

>member
-1 MLDWMKKLFNKEEE
+1 
-15 QTAMNKE
+15 
-22 VPKQIESQPKIPRV
+22 
-36 NHYTEAREAQMASRN
+36 
-51 AGKCRFPL
+51 
-59 IPDDGFDEDD
+59 
-69 VREQPRF
+69 
-76 EEQHV
+76 
-81 QSGVYEDQPTQRGI
+81 
-95 KVERSRRPYVE
+95 
-106 KVVATYE
+106 
-113 EPEVQYEPDPEPVV
+113 
-127 KKVSVPSQ
+127 
-135 ESSRRPFR
+135 
-143 PTEMISPI
+143 
-151 YGYNRPSVEKKVEKQ
+151 
-166 EEEKEREDLEIS
+166 
-178 VEGKSV
+178 
-184 VDAWLEKKG
+184 
-193 YTLSAFS
+193 
-200 EGQTTTPSSS
+200 
-210 GRAGN
+210 
-215 QQEEQNHS
+215 
-223 KKEEKSVVDQWL
+223 
-235 EKNGYEIE
+235 
-243 RQEPVVEE
+243 
-251 KEVVQEI
+251 
-258 NTPQE
+258 
-263 VSADEFLHKTIAE
+263 
-276 RTEDAGKEKD
+276 
-286 VVVSNENSLQEELVD
+286 
-301 SQVEHEDTILAEEMK
+301 
-316 CNTEIEKQTS
+316 
-326 EESVIVKAEEKLEET
+326 EESE
-341 IIVEIPEEF
+341 
-350 AEIAETEEPE
+350 E
-360 VEVTAETEESEEV
+360 VEVIAETEESEEV
-373 EVTAETEESEEVEVI
+373 EVIAETEEPEEVEVI

-397 EVTAETEE
+397 EVIAETEEPEEVEVIAEMEEVEEVEVITEAEESEEVEVIAETEE
-405 SEEVEVTA
+405 SEEVEV
-413 ETEES
+413 
-418 EEVEVTAEAEESEEV
+418 
-433 EVTAETEEFEEV
+433 
-445 KVIAEAEESE
+445 
-455 EAEVT
+455 
-460 TETEESEEVEEIA
+460 
-473 ETEESEEVEEI
+473 I

-494 VIAEAEESEEVEVTT
+494 VIAEAEESEEVEVIV
-509 ETEESEE
+509 ETEEL
-516 VEVTAETEESE
+516 
-527 EVEVTAEAEESE
+527 
-539 EVEVTAETEEFEEV
+539 
-553 KVIAEAEES
+553 
-562 EEAEVTT
+562 
-569 ETEESEEVE
+569 
-578 EIAETEES
+578 
-586 EEVEEIAEA
+586 
-595 EESEEVEVIAEAEE
+595 EEVEVIAETKGPV
-609 SEEVEVTTETEE
+609 VETFV
-621 SEEVE
+621 
-626 VTAETEESE
+626 AL
-635 EVEVTA
+635 
-641 EAEESEEVE
+641 
-650 VTAETEEFEEVKVI
+650 
-664 AEAEESEEVEEI
+664 EEI
-676 AEAEESEVEAFV
+676 QQEDEV
-688 ELEETQPEM
+688 
-697 VLDEAIEQK
+697 IEQN

-715 DEQTKKDVQ
+715 DEQTKNDVQ

-733 TEENKLVVEEA
+733 TEENKR
-744 LVAEEQPVVEEAPI
+744 
-758 AEGKPVVEEAPVAEE
+758 VVEEAPVVEE
-773 QLVVEE
+773 KSVVEE
-779 ALVAEEQ
+779 VPVAEEQ
-786 PVVEEAPIAEG
+786 SVVEEAPVVEE

-803 APVAE
+803 APVVEEQSVVEEAPVVEEKSVVEEVPVAE
-808 EQLVVEE
+808 EQ
-815 TTIAEEKP
+815 P
-823 VVPKEEPKREKKRHV
+823 VVKKEEPKREKKRHV

-848 RTRLMERHAARTSV
+848 RTRLMERHAARANA
-862 MQPSMGERVEN
+862 MQPSANVRVEN
-873 KPVHQV
+873 KPV
-879 EESPVQQV
+879 QQEV
-887 VVESRV
+887 A
-893 EEQPVKQVVVD
+893 
-904 PQVEEQPMQQ
+904 
-914 VVVEPQVEE
+914 EPQVEE

-932 PQVKEQP
+932 SQVEESP
-939 MQQVVVE
+939 VQQVVA
-946 PQVEVQPMQQ
+946 
-956 VVVEPQV
+956 
-963 KEQPMQQVVVEPQVK
+963 
-978 EQPMQQVVVEPQV
+978 EPQV
-991 EEQLGQQMVVESQV
+991 EEQ
-1005 EEKPMQQV
+1005 PMQQV

-1026 VQEKAYVVNQRE
+1026 VKEKAYVVNQRE

-1045 QTPPTY
+1045 HTPPTY
-1051 TVPPLALLSIPRQA
+1051 TVPPLALLSIPQQT
-1065 ALDNKEWLEEQ
+1065 ALDNTEWLEEQ

-1397 LGNGTSKPVRV
+1397 LGNGTSKPVRI

-1422 DHVKKQMKP
+1422 DHVRKQMKP
-1431 NYLFQQE
+1431 NYLFKQE
-1438 DLLAKTEQSESE
+1438 DLLAKTEQAESE

-1492 QGIISEARGTKPRDV
+1492 QGIISEGRGTKPRDV

>member
-59 IPDDGFDEDD
+59 VPDNGFDEEDESE
-69 VREQPRF
+69 VNRF
-76 EEQHV
+76 EEQPI
-81 QSGVYEDQPTQRGI
+81 QGVTYEEPTAQRGI

-106 KVVATYE
+106 KVVSTYE
-113 EPEVQYEPDPEPVV
+113 EPEVQYEPVRESVV
-127 KKVSVPSQ
+127 KKASAPSQ
-135 ESSRRPFR
+135 ESNRRPFR

-151 YGYNRPSVEKKVEKQ
+151 YGYNRPSVEKKEEKQ
-166 EEEKEREDLEIS
+166 EEVKEREDLEIS

-193 YTLSAFS
+193 YKLSDFS
-200 EGQTTTPSSS
+200 EGQAPTSSS
-210 GRAGN
+210 HRATN
-215 QQEEQNHS
+215 QQGEQQYEEN

-243 RQEPVVEE
+243 RQVPLVEE
-251 KEVVQEI
+251 KEVIQEMS
-258 NTPQE
+258 TPQE
-263 VSADEFLHKTIAE
+263 VSADELLHKTVAE
-276 RTEDAGKEKD
+276 QMESAKLEKD
-286 VVVSNENSLQEELVD
+286 VVVLNENNLQEELVA
-301 SQVEHEDTILAEEMK
+301 SKVEHEDTILSEEIK
-316 CNTEIEKQTS
+316 RNTEIKQPTIEVEKQAP

-341 IIVEIPEEF
+341 IIVEIPEEVSKV
-350 AEIAETEEPE
+350 EVIAETEELEEVVMETEAPEEVEAEGSEE
-360 VEVTAETEESEEV
+360 VEVIAEAKESEEV
-373 EVTAETEESEEVEVI
+373 EVIAETKEPEEVVMETEEVEVIAEAKESEEVEVIAEAKESEEVEVIAEAKESEEVEVIAETEESEEVEVI
-388 AEAEESEEV
+388 AEAKEL
-397 EVTAETEE
+397 
-405 SEEVEVTA
+405 
-413 ETEES
+413 
-418 EEVEVTAEAEESEEV
+418 
-433 EVTAETEEFEEV
+433 
-445 KVIAEAEESE
+445 
-455 EAEVT
+455 
-460 TETEESEEVEEIA
+460 
-473 ETEESEEVEEI
+473 
-484 AEAEESEEVE
+484 EEVE
-494 VIAEAEESEEVEVTT
+494 VIAEAEET
-509 ETEESEE
+509 
-516 VEVTAETEESE
+516 
-527 EVEVTAEAEESE
+527 
-539 EVEVTAETEEFEEV
+539 
-553 KVIAEAEES
+553 
-562 EEAEVTT
+562 
-569 ETEESEEVE
+569 
-578 EIAETEES
+578 
-586 EEVEEIAEA
+586 
-595 EESEEVEVIAEAEE
+595 EVIAETKAPV
-609 SEEVEVTTETEE
+609 VETFV
-621 SEEVE
+621 
-626 VTAETEESE
+626 AL
-635 EVEVTA
+635 
-641 EAEESEEVE
+641 
-650 VTAETEEFEEVKVI
+650 
-664 AEAEESEEVEEI
+664 EEI
-676 AEAEESEVEAFV
+676 QQE
-688 ELEETQPEM
+688 
-697 VLDEAIEQK
+697 DEAIEQK

-733 TEENKLVVEEA
+733 TEENRRVVEEA
-744 LVAEEQPVVEEAPI
+744 QVAEEQRVVEEAPVVEEQRVVEETPIAEEQPVV
-758 AEGKPVVEEAPVAEE
+758 
-773 QLVVEE
+773 Q
-779 ALVAEEQ
+779 
-786 PVVEEAPIAEG
+786 
-797 KSVVEE
+797 
-803 APVAE
+803 
-808 EQLVVEE
+808 
-815 TTIAEEKP
+815 
-823 VVPKEEPKREKKRHV
+823 KEEPKREKKRHV

-848 RTRLMERHAARTSV
+848 RTRLMERHAARANA
-862 MQPSMGERVEN
+862 MQPSANVRVEN
-873 KPVHQV
+873 KPVQQEVAEPQV
-879 EESPVQQV
+879 EERPVQQV
-887 VVESRV
+887 VAE
-893 EEQPVKQVVVD
+893 
-904 PQVEEQPMQQ
+904 PQVEERPVQQ
-914 VVVEPQVEE
+914 VVAEPQVEERPVQQVLAEPQVEE
-923 QPMQQVVVE
+923 Q
-932 PQVKEQP
+932 
-939 MQQVVVE
+939 
-946 PQVEVQPMQQ
+946 
-956 VVVEPQV
+956 
-963 KEQPMQQVVVEPQVK
+963 
-978 EQPMQQVVVEPQV
+978 
-991 EEQLGQQMVVESQV
+991 
-1005 EEKPMQQV
+1005 PMQQV

-1045 QTPPTY
+1045 HTPPTY
-1051 TVPPLALLSIPRQA
+1051 TVPPLALLSIPQQS
-1065 ALDNKEWLEEQ
+1065 ALDNTEWLEEQ

-1431 NYLFQQE
+1431 NYLFKQE
-1438 DLLAKTEQSESE
+1438 DLLAKTEQAESE
-1450 DELFFDACQFVV
+1450 DELFLDACQFVV

-1492 QGIISEARGTKPRDV
+1492 QGIISEGRGTKPRDV

>member
-15 QTAMNKE
+15 KTVMNKE
-22 VPKQIESQPKIPRV
+22 VPAQIESQPKIPRV

-59 IPDDGFDEDD
+59 IPDNGFDEED
-69 VREQPRF
+69 VRELPNF
-76 EEQHV
+76 EEQPI
-81 QSGVYEDQPTQRGI
+81 QRGAYEEQPTQRGI

-106 KVVATYE
+106 TEAPTYE
-113 EPEVQYEPDPEPVV
+113 EPELQYEPEPEPVV
-127 KKVSVPSQ
+127 KKAFVPSQ
-135 ESSRRPFR
+135 ESNRRPFR

-151 YGYNRPSVEKKVEKQ
+151 YGYNRPSVETKVVQ
-166 EEEKEREDLEIS
+166 EEEKVREDLEIS
-178 VEGKSV
+178 VEGKAV

-193 YTLSAFS
+193 YTLSDFS
-200 EGQTTTPSSS
+200 GVLQGSSS
-210 GRAGN
+210 VKNGVNERSN
-215 QQEEQNHS
+215 
-223 KKEEKSVVDQWL
+223 KVEEKSVVDTWL
-235 EKNGYEIE
+235 EKNGYEVE
-243 RQEPVVEE
+243 RQAPSLEE
-251 KEVVQEI
+251 
-258 NTPQE
+258 
-263 VSADEFLHKTIAE
+263 SLSDDLLHKTVGQHVEKEATIVQALKQE
-276 RTEDAGKEKD
+276 QDVVALSSTED
-286 VVVSNENSLQEELVD
+286 NEETLQEESID
-301 SQVEHEDTILAEEMK
+301 SKVEHVYSILTEENE
-316 CNTEIEKQTS
+316 CNTEIEETVAEVAANQV
-326 EESVIVKAEEKLEET
+326 EEETLEDVVIVKADEKLEET
-341 IIVEIPEEF
+341 ITIEIPDAFEEEAKE
-350 AEIAETEEPE
+350 AEEVVELEKSEEAAEEVVELEKPEEATEEVVKLEETEEAIEEVAELEEAEEATEEVVELEKSEEAAEEVVELEKPE
-360 VEVTAETEESEEV
+360 EATEEVVKLEETEEAIEEV
-373 EVTAETEESEEVEVI
+373 AELE
-388 AEAEESEEV
+388 EAEEATEEV
-397 EVTAETEE
+397 
-405 SEEVEVTA
+405 VEL
-413 ETEES
+413 E
-418 EEVEVTAEAEESEEV
+418 
-433 EVTAETEEFEEV
+433 
-445 KVIAEAEESE
+445 KSE
-455 EAEVT
+455 EAAEEVV
-460 TETEESEEVEEIA
+460 ELEKPEEATEEV
-473 ETEESEEVEEI
+473 
-484 AEAEESEEVE
+484 
-494 VIAEAEESEEVEVTT
+494 
-509 ETEESEE
+509 
-516 VEVTAETEESE
+516 
-527 EVEVTAEAEESE
+527 
-539 EVEVTAETEEFEEV
+539 
-553 KVIAEAEES
+553 
-562 EEAEVTT
+562 
-569 ETEESEEVE
+569 
-578 EIAETEES
+578 
-586 EEVEEIAEA
+586 
-595 EESEEVEVIAEAEE
+595 
-609 SEEVEVTTETEE
+609 
-621 SEEVE
+621 
-626 VTAETEESE
+626 
-635 EVEVTA
+635 
-641 EAEESEEVE
+641 
-650 VTAETEEFEEVKVI
+650 
-664 AEAEESEEVEEI
+664 
-676 AEAEESEVEAFV
+676 V
-688 ELEETQPEM
+688 ELEETE
-697 VLDEAIEQK
+697 EAIEEVAELEEAEEATEEVVELEEAEEAAEEVVELEK
-706 SEFIHVAEA
+706 SEEATEEVVELEETKEATEEVAELEKSEEA
-715 DEQTKKDVQ
+715 TEEVVELEESKEAEEVVELEKSEEATEEVAELEGTKEEEPISQETVIEETMNTDLVENTPVAEQPVISQQETITFKEESEVFVPVSETDEQTKKDVQ
-724 SFANVLIAE
+724 NFANVLI
-733 TEENKLVVEEA
+733 EEA
-744 LVAEEQPVVEEAPI
+744 EEKKQVAEEQP
-758 AEGKPVVEEAPVAEE
+758 
-773 QLVVEE
+773 
-779 ALVAEEQ
+779 ALQ
-786 PVVEEAPIAEG
+786 I
-797 KSVVEE
+797 
-803 APVAE
+803 
-808 EQLVVEE
+808 
-815 TTIAEEKP
+815 
-823 VVPKEEPKREKKRHV
+823 EEPKREKKRHV

-848 RTRLMERHAARTSV
+848 RKKLMERHAARTNV
-862 MQPSMGERVEN
+862 MQSTVSERVEE
-873 KPVHQV
+873 KPVQQVVVEPQAEEKPMQQVVVDLQVEEKPVQQVVVDPQVEEKPVQQVVVDPQV

-887 VVESRV
+887 VVEAQV
-893 EEQPVKQVVVD
+893 EEKPMQQVVVEA
-904 PQVEEQPMQQ
+904 QVEEKPMQQ

-923 QPMQQVVVE
+923 
-932 PQVKEQP
+932 
-939 MQQVVVE
+939 
-946 PQVEVQPMQQ
+946 
-956 VVVEPQV
+956 
-963 KEQPMQQVVVEPQVK
+963 
-978 EQPMQQVVVEPQV
+978 
-991 EEQLGQQMVVESQV
+991 
-1005 EEKPMQQV
+1005 KPMQQV
-1013 VVEQVQKPISSTE
+1013 AVAGQVQESISSTE
-1026 VQEKAYVVNQRE
+1026 VQEKAYVVNQKE

-1045 QTPPTY
+1045 QAPPKY
-1051 TVPPLALLSIPRQA
+1051 ELPPLTLLSIPQQA
-1065 ALDNKEWLEEQ
+1065 ALDNTEWLEEQ
-1076 KELLDTTF
+1076 EELLNTTF

-1224 KPHEVKLMLI
+1224 KPHEVKLILI

-1281 AGARDLTRYNTIVSE
+1281 AGARDLTRYNTIVSG

-1408 QGVYVSDDEIEKTV
+1408 QGVYVSDDEIERTV

-1431 NYLFQQE
+1431 NYLFKQE
-1438 DLLAKTEQSESE
+1438 DLLAKSEQSESE

-1492 QGIISEARGTKPRDV
+1492 QGIISEGRGTKPRDV

>member
-15 QTAMNKE
+15 QTALNKE
-22 VPKQIESQPKIPRV
+22 VQKQIESQPKIPRV

-59 IPDDGFDEDD
+59 VPDNGFDEEDE
-69 VREQPRF
+69 REVDHF
-76 EEQHV
+76 EEQPV
-81 QSGVYEDQPTQRGI
+81 QGVTYEEPTAQRGI
-95 KVERSRRPYVE
+95 QVERSRRPYVE
-106 KVVATYE
+106 KVVSTYE
-113 EPEVQYEPDPEPVV
+113 EPEVQYEPVREAVV
-127 KKVSVPSQ
+127 KKASAPSQ
-135 ESSRRPFR
+135 ESNRRPFR

-166 EEEKEREDLEIS
+166 EEVKEREDLEIS
-178 VEGKSV
+178 VEGKAV

-193 YTLSAFS
+193 YTLSDFS
-200 EGQTTTPSSS
+200 EGQATSSS
-210 GRAGN
+210 PSHESVG
-215 QQEEQNHS
+215 QQD
-223 KKEEKSVVDQWL
+223 KKQEKSVVDQWL

-243 RQEPVVEE
+243 RQEPLVEE
-251 KEVVQEI
+251 KEVIQGMS
-258 NTPQE
+258 TPQE
-263 VSADEFLHKTIAE
+263 VSADELLHKTVAE
-276 RTEDAGKEKD
+276 QMESAKLEKD
-286 VVVSNENSLQEELVD
+286 VVVLNENNLQEELVA
-301 SQVEHEDTILAEEMK
+301 SKVEHEDTILSEEIK
-316 CNTEIEKQTS
+316 RNTEIKQPTIEVEKQAP
-326 EESVIVKAEEKLEET
+326 EESVIVKAEEKLAET
-341 IIVEIPEEF
+341 IIVEIPEEP
-350 AEIAETEEPE
+350 EEVEVITETEEPE
-360 VEVTAETEESEEV
+360 EVEVITETEELEEV
-373 EVTAETEESEEVEVI
+373 EVITETEELEEVEVI
-388 AEAEESEEV
+388 AESEEV
-397 EVTAETEE
+397 EV
-405 SEEVEVTA
+405 
-413 ETEES
+413 
-418 EEVEVTAEAEESEEV
+418 
-433 EVTAETEEFEEV
+433 
-445 KVIAEAEESE
+445 
-455 EAEVT
+455 
-460 TETEESEEVEEIA
+460 
-473 ETEESEEVEEI
+473 I

-494 VIAEAEESEEVEVTT
+494 VIAEAEESEEVEV
-509 ETEESEE
+509 
-516 VEVTAETEESE
+516 
-527 EVEVTAEAEESE
+527 
-539 EVEVTAETEEFEEV
+539 
-553 KVIAEAEES
+553 
-562 EEAEVTT
+562 
-569 ETEESEEVE
+569 
-578 EIAETEES
+578 IAETEEP
-586 EEVEEIAEA
+586 
-595 EESEEVEVIAEAEE
+595 EEVEVIAEAEE
-609 SEEVEVTTETEE
+609 SEEVEVIAETEE
-621 SEEVE
+621 LEEVE
-626 VTAETEESE
+626 VIAETEEPEEVEVIAETEELEEVEVIAEAEELEEVEVIAETEEPEEVEVIAETEEPEEVEVIAETEESE
-635 EVEVTA
+635 EVEV
-641 EAEESEEVE
+641 
-650 VTAETEEFEEVKVI
+650 I
-664 AEAEESEEVEEI
+664 AEIKAPVVETFVALEEI
-676 AEAEESEVEAFV
+676 QQE
-688 ELEETQPEM
+688 
-697 VLDEAIEQK
+697 DEAIEQK

-715 DEQTKKDVQ
+715 DEQTKNDVQ
-724 SFANVLIAE
+724 SFANVLLAE
-733 TEENKLVVEEA
+733 TEENKR
-744 LVAEEQPVVEEAPI
+744 
-758 AEGKPVVEEAPVAEE
+758 VVEEAPVAEE
-773 QLVVEE
+773 QRVVEE
-779 ALVAEEQ
+779 TPVAEEQ
-786 PVVEEAPIAEG
+786 R
-797 KSVVEE
+797 VVEE

-808 EQLVVEE
+808 EQRVVEE
-815 TTIAEEKP
+815 APVAEEQP
-823 VVPKEEPKREKKRHV
+823 VVKKEEPEREKKRHV

-848 RTRLMERHAARTSV
+848 RTRLMERHAARANAMQHSV
-862 MQPSMGERVEN
+862 NVRVEN
-873 KPVHQV
+873 R
-879 EESPVQQV
+879 PVQQV
-887 VVESRV
+887 VAEPQV
-893 EEQPVKQVVVD
+893 EEQPVQQVVAEPQVEEQLVQQVVAEPQVEEQLMQQVVAE

-914 VVVEPQVEE
+914 VVAEPQVEE

-932 PQVKEQP
+932 SQVEEQP

-946 PQVEVQPMQQ
+946 S
-956 VVVEPQV
+956 
-963 KEQPMQQVVVEPQVK
+963 
-978 EQPMQQVVVEPQV
+978 QV
-991 EEQLGQQMVVESQV
+991 EEQSV
-1005 EEKPMQQV
+1005 QQV
-1013 VVEQVQKPISSTE
+1013 VAEPQMEERPVQQVVEEQVQKPISSTE

-1045 QTPPTY
+1045 HTPPTY
-1051 TVPPLALLSIPRQA
+1051 TVPPLALLSIPQQS
-1065 ALDNKEWLEEQ
+1065 ALDNTEWLDEQ

-1422 DHVKKQMKP
+1422 DHVRKQMKP
-1431 NYLFQQE
+1431 NYLFKQE
-1438 DLLAKTEQSESE
+1438 DLLAKTEQAESE
-1450 DELFFDACQFVV
+1450 DELFFEACQFVV

-1482 AARLIEEMES
+1482 AARLIEEMQS

>member
-1 MLDWMKKLFNKEEE
+1 M
-15 QTAMNKE
+15 E
-22 VPKQIESQPKIPRV
+22 V
-36 NHYTEAREAQMASRN
+36 
-51 AGKCRFPL
+51 
-59 IPDDGFDEDD
+59 
-69 VREQPRF
+69 
-76 EEQHV
+76 
-81 QSGVYEDQPTQRGI
+81 
-95 KVERSRRPYVE
+95 
-106 KVVATYE
+106 
-113 EPEVQYEPDPEPVV
+113 
-127 KKVSVPSQ
+127 
-135 ESSRRPFR
+135 
-143 PTEMISPI
+143 
-151 YGYNRPSVEKKVEKQ
+151 
-166 EEEKEREDLEIS
+166 
-178 VEGKSV
+178 
-184 VDAWLEKKG
+184 
-193 YTLSAFS
+193 
-200 EGQTTTPSSS
+200 
-210 GRAGN
+210 
-215 QQEEQNHS
+215 
-223 KKEEKSVVDQWL
+223 
-235 EKNGYEIE
+235 
-243 RQEPVVEE
+243 
-251 KEVVQEI
+251 
-258 NTPQE
+258 
-263 VSADEFLHKTIAE
+263 
-276 RTEDAGKEKD
+276 
-286 VVVSNENSLQEELVD
+286 
-301 SQVEHEDTILAEEMK
+301 
-316 CNTEIEKQTS
+316 
-326 EESVIVKAEEKLEET
+326 
-341 IIVEIPEEF
+341 
-350 AEIAETEEPE
+350 
-360 VEVTAETEESEEV
+360 
-373 EVTAETEESEEVEVI
+373 
-388 AEAEESEEV
+388 
-397 EVTAETEE
+397 
-405 SEEVEVTA
+405 
-413 ETEES
+413 
-418 EEVEVTAEAEESEEV
+418 
-433 EVTAETEEFEEV
+433 
-445 KVIAEAEESE
+445 
-455 EAEVT
+455 
-460 TETEESEEVEEIA
+460 
-473 ETEESEEVEEI
+473 I

-494 VIAEAEESEEVEVTT
+494 VIAEAEESEEVEV
-509 ETEESEE
+509 
-516 VEVTAETEESE
+516 
-527 EVEVTAEAEESE
+527 
-539 EVEVTAETEEFEEV
+539 
-553 KVIAEAEES
+553 
-562 EEAEVTT
+562 
-569 ETEESEEVE
+569 
-578 EIAETEES
+578 IAET
-586 EEVEEIAEA
+586 

-609 SEEVEVTTETEE
+609 SEEVEVITETEE

-626 VTAETEESE
+626 V
-635 EVEVTA
+635 
-641 EAEESEEVE
+641 
-650 VTAETEEFEEVKVI
+650 I
-664 AEAEESEEVEEI
+664 AEAEETEVIAETKAPVVETFVALEEI
-676 AEAEESEVEAFV
+676 QQE
-688 ELEETQPEM
+688 
-697 VLDEAIEQK
+697 DEAIEQK

-733 TEENKLVVEEA
+733 TEENRRVVEEA
-744 LVAEEQPVVEEAPI
+744 QVAEEQRVVEEAQVAEEQRVVEEAQVAEEQRVVEEAPVVEEQRVVEETPIAEEQPVV
-758 AEGKPVVEEAPVAEE
+758 
-773 QLVVEE
+773 Q
-779 ALVAEEQ
+779 
-786 PVVEEAPIAEG
+786 
-797 KSVVEE
+797 
-803 APVAE
+803 
-808 EQLVVEE
+808 
-815 TTIAEEKP
+815 
-823 VVPKEEPKREKKRHV
+823 KEEPKREKKRHV

-848 RTRLMERHAARTSV
+848 RTRLMERHAARANA
-862 MQPSMGERVEN
+862 MQPSANVRVEN
-873 KPVHQV
+873 KPVQQEVAEPQV
-879 EESPVQQV
+879 EERPVQQV
-887 VVESRV
+887 VAE
-893 EEQPVKQVVVD
+893 
-904 PQVEEQPMQQ
+904 PQVEENPMQQ

-923 QPMQQVVVE
+923 RPV
-932 PQVKEQP
+932 
-939 MQQVVVE
+939 
-946 PQVEVQPMQQ
+946 
-956 VVVEPQV
+956 
-963 KEQPMQQVVVEPQVK
+963 
-978 EQPMQQVVVEPQV
+978 QQVVVEPQV
-991 EEQLGQQMVVESQV
+991 EERPVQQVVAEPQV
-1005 EEKPMQQV
+1005 EERPVQQVVEPQVEERPVQQVAEPQVEEQPMQQV

-1045 QTPPTY
+1045 HTPPTY
-1051 TVPPLALLSIPRQA
+1051 TVPPLALLSIPQQS
-1065 ALDNKEWLEEQ
+1065 ALDNTEWLEEQ

-1431 NYLFQQE
+1431 NYLFKQE
-1438 DLLAKTEQSESE
+1438 DLLAKTEQAESE
-1450 DELFFDACQFVV
+1450 DELFLDACQFVV

-1492 QGIISEARGTKPRDV
+1492 QGIISEGRGTKPRDV

>member
-15 QTAMNKE
+15 QTALNKE
-22 VPKQIESQPKIPRV
+22 VQKQIESQPKIPRV

-59 IPDDGFDEDD
+59 VPDNGFDEEDE
-69 VREQPRF
+69 REVDRF
-76 EEQHV
+76 EEQPV
-81 QSGVYEDQPTQRGI
+81 QGVTYEEPTAQRGI
-95 KVERSRRPYVE
+95 QVERSRRPYVE
-106 KVVATYE
+106 KVVSTYE
-113 EPEVQYEPDPEPVV
+113 EPEVQYEPVREAVV
-127 KKVSVPSQ
+127 KKASAPSQ
-135 ESSRRPFR
+135 ESNRRPFR

-166 EEEKEREDLEIS
+166 EEVKEREDLEIS
-178 VEGKSV
+178 VEGKAV

-193 YTLSAFS
+193 YTLSDFS
-200 EGQTTTPSSS
+200 EGQATSSS
-210 GRAGN
+210 PSHESVG
-215 QQEEQNHS
+215 QQD
-223 KKEEKSVVDQWL
+223 KKQEKSVVDQWL

-243 RQEPVVEE
+243 RQEPLVEE
-251 KEVVQEI
+251 KEVIQGMS
-258 NTPQE
+258 TPQE
-263 VSADEFLHKTIAE
+263 VSADELLHKTVAE
-276 RTEDAGKEKD
+276 QMESAKLEKD
-286 VVVSNENSLQEELVD
+286 VVVLNENNLQEELVA
-301 SQVEHEDTILAEEMK
+301 SKVEHEDTILSEEIK
-316 CNTEIEKQTS
+316 RNTEIKQPTIEVEKQAP

-341 IIVEIPEEF
+341 IIVEIPEEL
-350 AEIAETEEPE
+350 EEVEVITETEELEEVEVIAETEEPE
-360 VEVTAETEESEEV
+360 EVIAETEESEEV
-373 EVTAETEESEEVEVI
+373 EVIAETEELEEVEVIAETEESEEVEVIAETEELEEVEVIAETEESEEVEVIAETEESEEVEVIAETEESEEVEVIAETEESEEVEVIAETEESEEVEVIVETEELEEVEVIAETEESEEVEVIAETEESEEVEVI

-397 EVTAETEE
+397 EV
-405 SEEVEVTA
+405 
-413 ETEES
+413 
-418 EEVEVTAEAEESEEV
+418 
-433 EVTAETEEFEEV
+433 
-445 KVIAEAEESE
+445 
-455 EAEVT
+455 
-460 TETEESEEVEEIA
+460 IA
-473 ETEESEEVEEI
+473 ETEEL
-484 AEAEESEEVE
+484 EEVE
-494 VIAEAEESEEVEVTT
+494 VIAETKAPVVETFV
-509 ETEESEE
+509 
-516 VEVTAETEESE
+516 AL
-527 EVEVTAEAEESE
+527 
-539 EVEVTAETEEFEEV
+539 
-553 KVIAEAEES
+553 
-562 EEAEVTT
+562 
-569 ETEESEEVE
+569 E
-578 EIAETEES
+578 EIQQED
-586 EEVEEIAEA
+586 EV
-595 EESEEVEVIAEAEE
+595 
-609 SEEVEVTTETEE
+609 
-621 SEEVE
+621 
-626 VTAETEESE
+626 
-635 EVEVTA
+635 
-641 EAEESEEVE
+641 
-650 VTAETEEFEEVKVI
+650 
-664 AEAEESEEVEEI
+664 
-676 AEAEESEVEAFV
+676 
-688 ELEETQPEM
+688 
-697 VLDEAIEQK
+697 IEQK

-715 DEQTKKDVQ
+715 DEQTKNDVQ

-733 TEENKLVVEEA
+733 TEENKRVEEEA
-744 LVAEEQPVVEEAPI
+744 PIVEEQSVEEEVPVVEEQPVV
-758 AEGKPVVEEAPVAEE
+758 K
-773 QLVVEE
+773 
-779 ALVAEEQ
+779 
-786 PVVEEAPIAEG
+786 
-797 KSVVEE
+797 
-803 APVAE
+803 
-808 EQLVVEE
+808 
-815 TTIAEEKP
+815 
-823 VVPKEEPKREKKRHV
+823 KEEPKREKKRHV

-848 RTRLMERHAARTSV
+848 RTRLMERHAARANA
-862 MQPSMGERVEN
+862 MQPSANVRVEN
-873 KPVHQV
+873 KPVQQEVAESQV
-879 EESPVQQV
+879 EEQSVQQV
-887 VVESRV
+887 VA
-893 EEQPVKQVVVD
+893 
-904 PQVEEQPMQQ
+904 
-914 VVVEPQVEE
+914 EPQVEE
-923 QPMQQVVVE
+923 Q
-932 PQVKEQP
+932 
-939 MQQVVVE
+939 
-946 PQVEVQPMQQ
+946 
-956 VVVEPQV
+956 
-963 KEQPMQQVVVEPQVK
+963 
-978 EQPMQQVVVEPQV
+978 
-991 EEQLGQQMVVESQV
+991 
-1005 EEKPMQQV
+1005 PMQQV

-1045 QTPPTY
+1045 HTPPTY
-1051 TVPPLALLSIPRQA
+1051 TVPPLALLSIPQQS
-1065 ALDNKEWLEEQ
+1065 ALDNTEWLDEQ

-1422 DHVKKQMKP
+1422 DHVRKQMKP
-1431 NYLFQQE
+1431 NYLFKQE
-1438 DLLAKTEQSESE
+1438 DLLAKTEQAESE
-1450 DELFFDACQFVV
+1450 DELFFEACQFVV

-1482 AARLIEEMES
+1482 AARLIEEMQS

>member
-1 MLDWMKKLFNKEEE
+1 MLDWMKKLFNKGEE

-59 IPDDGFDEDD
+59 VPDNGFDEEDESE
-69 VREQPRF
+69 VNRF
-76 EEQHV
+76 EEQPV
-81 QSGVYEDQPTQRGI
+81 QGVTYEEPTAQRGI

-106 KVVATYE
+106 KVVSTYE
-113 EPEVQYEPDPEPVV
+113 EPEVQYEPVRESVV
-127 KKVSVPSQ
+127 KKASAPSQ
-135 ESSRRPFR
+135 ESNRRPFR

-151 YGYNRPSVEKKVEKQ
+151 YGYNRPSVEKKEEKQ
-166 EEEKEREDLEIS
+166 EEVKEREDLEIS

-193 YTLSAFS
+193 YKLSDFS
-200 EGQTTTPSSS
+200 EGQAPTSSS
-210 GRAGN
+210 HRAAN
-215 QQEEQNHS
+215 QQGEQQYEEN

-243 RQEPVVEE
+243 RQVPLVEE
-251 KEVVQEI
+251 KEVVQEMS
-258 NTPQE
+258 TPQE
-263 VSADEFLHKTIAE
+263 VSADELLHKTVAE
-276 RTEDAGKEKD
+276 QMESAKLEKD
-286 VVVSNENSLQEELVD
+286 VVVLNENNLQEELVA
-301 SQVEHEDTILAEEMK
+301 SKVEHEDTILSEEIK
-316 CNTEIEKQTS
+316 RNTEIKQPTIEVEKQAP

-341 IIVEIPEEF
+341 IIVEIPEEVSKV
-350 AEIAETEEPE
+350 EVIAETEELEE
-360 VEVTAETEESEEV
+360 VVMETEAPEEV
-373 EVTAETEESEEVEVI
+373 
-388 AEAEESEEV
+388 
-397 EVTAETEE
+397 
-405 SEEVEVTA
+405 
-413 ETEES
+413 
-418 EEVEVTAEAEESEEV
+418 
-433 EVTAETEEFEEV
+433 
-445 KVIAEAEESE
+445 
-455 EAEVT
+455 
-460 TETEESEEVEEIA
+460 
-473 ETEESEEVEEI
+473 
-484 AEAEESEEVE
+484 EAEESEEVE
-494 VIAEAEESEEVEVTT
+494 VIAETKEPEEVVM
-509 ETEESEE
+509 ET
-516 VEVTAETEESE
+516 
-527 EVEVTAEAEESE
+527 
-539 EVEVTAETEEFEEV
+539 
-553 KVIAEAEES
+553 
-562 EEAEVTT
+562 
-569 ETEESEEVE
+569 
-578 EIAETEES
+578 
-586 EEVEEIAEA
+586 
-595 EESEEVEVIAEAEE
+595 EEVEVIAEAEE
-609 SEEVEVTTETEE
+609 VEVIAETEELEEVVMETEAPEEVEAEGSEEVEVIAETKEPEEVVMETEE
-621 SEEVE
+621 VE
-626 VTAETEESE
+626 
-635 EVEVTA
+635 
-641 EAEESEEVE
+641 
-650 VTAETEEFEEVKVI
+650 VI
-664 AEAEESEEVEEI
+664 AEAEETEVIAETKAPVVETFVALEEI
-676 AEAEESEVEAFV
+676 QQE
-688 ELEETQPEM
+688 
-697 VLDEAIEQK
+697 DEAIEQK

-733 TEENKLVVEEA
+733 TEENRRVVEEA
-744 LVAEEQPVVEEAPI
+744 QVAEEQRVVEEAPVVEEQRVVEETPIAEEQPVV
-758 AEGKPVVEEAPVAEE
+758 
-773 QLVVEE
+773 Q
-779 ALVAEEQ
+779 
-786 PVVEEAPIAEG
+786 
-797 KSVVEE
+797 
-803 APVAE
+803 
-808 EQLVVEE
+808 
-815 TTIAEEKP
+815 
-823 VVPKEEPKREKKRHV
+823 KEEPKREKKRHV

-848 RTRLMERHAARTSV
+848 RTRLMERHAARANA
-862 MQPSMGERVEN
+862 MQPSANVRVEN
-873 KPVHQV
+873 KPVQQEVAEPQV
-879 EESPVQQV
+879 EERPVQQV
-887 VVESRV
+887 VAE
-893 EEQPVKQVVVD
+893 
-904 PQVEEQPMQQ
+904 PQVEERPVQQVVAEPQVEENPMQQ

-923 QPMQQVVVE
+923 RPV
-932 PQVKEQP
+932 
-939 MQQVVVE
+939 
-946 PQVEVQPMQQ
+946 
-956 VVVEPQV
+956 
-963 KEQPMQQVVVEPQVK
+963 
-978 EQPMQQVVVEPQV
+978 QQVVVEPQV
-991 EEQLGQQMVVESQV
+991 EERPVQQVVVEPQV
-1005 EEKPMQQV
+1005 EERPVQQVVAEPQVEEQPMQQV

-1045 QTPPTY
+1045 HTPPTY
-1051 TVPPLALLSIPRQA
+1051 TVPPLALLSIPQQS
-1065 ALDNKEWLEEQ
+1065 ALDNTEWLEEQ

-1431 NYLFQQE
+1431 NYLFKQE
-1438 DLLAKTEQSESE
+1438 DLLAKTEQAESE
-1450 DELFFDACQFVV
+1450 DELFLDACQFVV

-1492 QGIISEARGTKPRDV
+1492 QGIISEGRGTKPRDV

>member
-59 IPDDGFDEDD
+59 VPDNGFDEEDESE
-69 VREQPRF
+69 VNRF
-76 EEQHV
+76 EEQPV
-81 QSGVYEDQPTQRGI
+81 QGVTYEEPTAQRGI

-106 KVVATYE
+106 KVVSTYE
-113 EPEVQYEPDPEPVV
+113 EPEVQYEPVRESVV
-127 KKVSVPSQ
+127 KKASVPSQ
-135 ESSRRPFR
+135 ESNRRPFR

-151 YGYNRPSVEKKVEKQ
+151 YGYNRPSVEKKEEKQ
-166 EEEKEREDLEIS
+166 EEVKEREDLEIS

-193 YTLSAFS
+193 YTLSDFS
-200 EGQTTTPSSS
+200 EGQAPTSSS
-210 GRAGN
+210 HRAAN
-215 QQEEQNHS
+215 QQGEQQYEEN

-243 RQEPVVEE
+243 RQVPLVEE
-251 KEVVQEI
+251 KEVIQEMS
-258 NTPQE
+258 TPQE
-263 VSADEFLHKTIAE
+263 VSADELLHKTVAE
-276 RTEDAGKEKD
+276 QMESAKLEKD
-286 VVVSNENSLQEELVD
+286 VVVLNENNLQEELVA
-301 SQVEHEDTILAEEMK
+301 SKVEHEDTILSEEIK
-316 CNTEIEKQTS
+316 RNTEIKQPTIEVEKQAP

-341 IIVEIPEEF
+341 IIVEIPEE
-350 AEIAETEEPE
+350 
-360 VEVTAETEESEEV
+360 VSK
-373 EVTAETEESEEVEVI
+373 VEVI
-388 AEAEESEEV
+388 
-397 EVTAETEE
+397 
-405 SEEVEVTA
+405 
-413 ETEES
+413 
-418 EEVEVTAEAEESEEV
+418 
-433 EVTAETEEFEEV
+433 AETEEFEEV
-445 KVIAEAEESE
+445 VMETEAPEEVEVITETEESE
-455 EAEVT
+455 EAEV
-460 TETEESEEVEEIA
+460 
-473 ETEESEEVEEI
+473 I

-494 VIAEAEESEEVEVTT
+494 VIAEAEESEEVEVIAEAEESEEVEVITETEELEEVEVIAETEELEEVEVIT

-516 VEVTAETEESE
+516 VEV
-527 EVEVTAEAEESE
+527 
-539 EVEVTAETEEFEEV
+539 
-553 KVIAEAEES
+553 I
-562 EEAEVTT
+562 T
-569 ETEESEEVE
+569 ET
-578 EIAETEES
+578 
-586 EEVEEIAEA
+586 

-609 SEEVEVTTETEE
+609 SEEAEVIAEVEE

-626 VTAETEESE
+626 
-635 EVEVTA
+635 
-641 EAEESEEVE
+641 
-650 VTAETEEFEEVKVI
+650 VI
-664 AEAEESEEVEEI
+664 AEAEESEEAEVIAEINAPVVETFVALEEI
-676 AEAEESEVEAFV
+676 QQE
-688 ELEETQPEM
+688 
-697 VLDEAIEQK
+697 DEAIEQK

-724 SFANVLIAE
+724 SFADVLIAE
-733 TEENKLVVEEA
+733 
-744 LVAEEQPVVEEAPI
+744 EQ
-758 AEGKPVVEEAPVAEE
+758 PVVEEAPVAEE
-773 QLVVEE
+773 Q
-779 ALVAEEQ
+779 Q
-786 PVVEEAPIAEG
+786 
-797 KSVVEE
+797 VVEE
-803 APVAE
+803 APVVEEQSVVEEQPVAEETLVAE
-808 EQLVVEE
+808 EQRVVEE
-815 TTIAEEKP
+815 APVVEEQSVVEEQPVAEETP
-823 VVPKEEPKREKKRHV
+823 VAEEQPLVQKEEPKREKKRHV

-848 RTRLMERHAARTSV
+848 RTRLMERHAARANA
-862 MQPSMGERVEN
+862 MQPSANVRVEN
-873 KPVHQV
+873 KPVQQEVAEPQV
-879 EESPVQQV
+879 EEHSVQQVVAEPQVEEHLVQQVVAEPQVEERPVQQV
-887 VVESRV
+887 VAE
-893 EEQPVKQVVVD
+893 
-904 PQVEEQPMQQ
+904 PQVEEHPVQQ
-914 VVVEPQVEE
+914 VVAEPQVEEHPVQQVVAEPQVEE
-923 QPMQQVVVE
+923 QPI
-932 PQVKEQP
+932 
-939 MQQVVVE
+939 
-946 PQVEVQPMQQ
+946 
-956 VVVEPQV
+956 
-963 KEQPMQQVVVEPQVK
+963 
-978 EQPMQQVVVEPQV
+978 
-991 EEQLGQQMVVESQV
+991 
-1005 EEKPMQQV
+1005 QQV

-1045 QTPPTY
+1045 HTPPTY
-1051 TVPPLALLSIPRQA
+1051 TVPPLALLSIPQQS
-1065 ALDNKEWLEEQ
+1065 ALDNTEWLEEQ

-1167 VFTKSE
+1167 VFTKGE

-1431 NYLFQQE
+1431 NYLFKQE
-1438 DLLAKTEQSESE
+1438 DLLAKTEQAESE
-1450 DELFFDACQFVV
+1450 DELFFEACQFVV

-1482 AARLIEEMES
+1482 AARLIEEMQS

>member
-22 VPKQIESQPKIPRV
+22 VPKQVESQPKIPRV

-59 IPDDGFDEDD
+59 VPDNGFDEED
-69 VREQPRF
+69 VIETGLF
-76 EEQHV
+76 EEQPV
-81 QSGVYEDQPTQRGI
+81 QAVTYEEQPIQRGI
-95 KVERSRRPYVE
+95 KVERSRRQYVE
-106 KVVATYE
+106 KVVSTYE
-113 EPEVQYEPDPEPVV
+113 EPEMQYEPEREPVV
-127 KKVSVPSQ
+127 KKASAPTQ
-135 ESSRRPFR
+135 ESNRRPFR

-151 YGYNRPSVEKKVEKQ
+151 YGYNRPSVEKKEEKQ

-178 VEGKSV
+178 VEGKPV

-193 YTLSAFS
+193 YTLSDFS
-200 EGQTTTPSSS
+200 QGQATNSSS
-210 GRAGN
+210 HEGVDQRD
-215 QQEEQNHS
+215 QQS

-243 RQEPVVEE
+243 RQEPIVEE

-258 NTPQE
+258 SAPQE
-263 VSADEFLHKTIAE
+263 VPAAELLHETIAE
-276 RTEDAGKEKD
+276 RMEDAKQDSD
-286 VVVSNENSLQEELVD
+286 VVEKNTLQAELVD
-301 SQVEHEDTILAEEMK
+301 SKVEHEDTILSEEIK
-316 CNTEIEKQTS
+316 RNTEIEQPTIEVEKQAP

-341 IIVEIPEEF
+341 IIVEIPEEVE
-350 AEIAETEEPE
+350 AIAKTEEQ
-360 VEVTAETEESEEV
+360 
-373 EVTAETEESEEVEVI
+373 EEVEVI
-388 AEAEESEEV
+388 AETEAPEEV
-397 EVTAETEE
+397 EVITEAETP
-405 SEEVEVTA
+405 EEVEA
-413 ETEES
+413 
-418 EEVEVTAEAEESEEV
+418 
-433 EVTAETEEFEEV
+433 
-445 KVIAEAEESE
+445 
-455 EAEVT
+455 
-460 TETEESEEVEEIA
+460 IA
-473 ETEESEEVEEI
+473 ETEEREEVEVIAKTEAPEEAEVI
-484 AEAEESEEVE
+484 AETEAPEEVE
-494 VIAEAEESEEVEVTT
+494 VIAETEEQEEVEVIT
-509 ETEESEE
+509 EAETPEE
-516 VEVTAETEESE
+516 VEA
-527 EVEVTAEAEESE
+527 
-539 EVEVTAETEEFEEV
+539 
-553 KVIAEAEES
+553 IAEIEER
-562 EEAEVTT
+562 
-569 ETEESEEVE
+569 
-578 EIAETEES
+578 
-586 EEVEEIAEA
+586 
-595 EESEEVEVIAEAEE
+595 EEVEVIAKTEAPEEAEP
-609 SEEVEVTTETEE
+609 V
-621 SEEVE
+621 
-626 VTAETEESE
+626 A
-635 EVEVTA
+635 
-641 EAEESEEVE
+641 
-650 VTAETEEFEEVKVI
+650 
-664 AEAEESEEVEEI
+664 
-676 AEAEESEVEAFV
+676 
-688 ELEETQPEM
+688 LEETQQEM
-697 VLDEAIEQK
+697 VLNEAIEQK
-706 SEFIHVAEA
+706 NEFIHVAEA

-724 SFANVLIAE
+724 SFADVLIAE
-733 TEENKLVVEEA
+733 EQQVVEEA
-744 LVAEEQPVVEEAPI
+744 AIAEEQPVVEEAAI
-758 AEGKPVVEEAPVAEE
+758 EEEQRVVEEAAIEEEQRVVEEAAIEEEQRVVEEAAIEEEQRVVEEAAIEEEQRVVEEAAIEEEQRVVEEAAIEEEQRVVEEAAIEEEQRVVEEAAIEEEQRVVEEAAIEEEQRVVEEAAIEEEQRVVEEAAIEEEQRVVEEAAIEEEQRVVEEAAIEEEQRVVEEAAIEEEQRVVEEAAIEEEQRVVEEAAIEEEQRVVEEAAIEEEQRVVEEAAIEEEQRVVEEAPIEEE
-773 QLVVEE
+773 QRVVEE
-779 ALVAEEQ
+779 AAIAEEQQVVEETPIAEEQ
-786 PVVEEAPIAEG
+786 PVV
-797 KSVVEE
+797 
-803 APVAE
+803 
-808 EQLVVEE
+808 Q
-815 TTIAEEKP
+815 
-823 VVPKEEPKREKKRHV
+823 KEEPKREKKRHV

-848 RTRLMERHAARTSV
+848 RTRLMERHAARANA
-862 MQPSMGERVEN
+862 MQSSMSERVEN
-873 KPVHQV
+873 KPVQQV
-879 EESPVQQV
+879 EETPVQQEVVEPQVEEKPMQQV

-893 EEQPVKQVVVD
+893 EETPVQQGVVE
-904 PQVEEQPMQQ
+904 PQVEEKPMQQ
-914 VVVEPQVEE
+914 VVVESRVEETPVQQGVVEPQVEE
-923 QPMQQVVVE
+923 KPMQQVVVE
-932 PQVKEQP
+932 SRVEETPVQQGVVEPQVEEKP

-946 PQVEVQPMQQ
+946 SR
-956 VVVEPQV
+956 
-963 KEQPMQQVVVEPQVK
+963 
-978 EQPMQQVVVEPQV
+978 V
-991 EEQLGQQMVVESQV
+991 EETPVQQEVMEPQV

-1051 TVPPLALLSIPRQA
+1051 AIPPLTLLSIPQQA
-1065 ALDNKEWLEEQ
+1065 ALDNTEWLDEQ

-1431 NYLFQQE
+1431 NYLFKQE
-1438 DLLAKTEQSESE
+1438 DLLAKTEQAESE
-1450 DELFFDACQFVV
+1450 DELFFEACQFVV

-1482 AARLIEEMES
+1482 AARLIEEMQS

>member
-15 QTAMNKE
+15 QTAINKE

-59 IPDDGFDEDD
+59 VPDNGFDEED
-69 VREQPRF
+69 VIATGHF
-76 EEQHV
+76 EEQPV
-81 QSGVYEDQPTQRGI
+81 QVVTYENQPTQRGV
-95 KVERSRRPYVE
+95 KVERSRRQYVE
-106 KVVATYE
+106 KVVSTYE
-113 EPEVQYEPDPEPVV
+113 EPAVQYEPEREPVV
-127 KKVSVPSQ
+127 KKASAPSQ
-135 ESSRRPFR
+135 ESNRRPFR

-166 EEEKEREDLEIS
+166 EEKKEREDLEIS

-193 YTLSAFS
+193 YTLSDFS
-200 EGQTTTPSSS
+200 EGQATNSSS
-210 GRAGN
+210 HEGVDQRD
-215 QQEEQNHS
+215 QQS

-243 RQEPVVEE
+243 RQEPIVEE

-258 NTPQE
+258 SAQQAVPAGE
-263 VSADEFLHKTIAE
+263 VPHQTIAE
-276 RTEDAGKEKD
+276 RMEDAKQESD
-286 VVVSNENSLQEELVD
+286 VVVKNILQTELVD
-301 SQVEHEDTILAEEMK
+301 SKVEHEDTILSEETK
-316 CNTEIEKQTS
+316 RNTEIEQPTIEVEKQAP

-341 IIVEIPEEF
+341 IIVEIPEE
-350 AEIAETEEPE
+350 
-360 VEVTAETEESEEV
+360 VEVIAETEESEEV
-373 EVTAETEESEEVEVI
+373 EVIAEAEELEEVEVIAETEESEEVEVI

-397 EVTAETEE
+397 EV
-405 SEEVEVTA
+405 
-413 ETEES
+413 
-418 EEVEVTAEAEESEEV
+418 
-433 EVTAETEEFEEV
+433 
-445 KVIAEAEESE
+445 IAEAEEL
-455 EAEVT
+455 
-460 TETEESEEVEEIA
+460 
-473 ETEESEEVEEI
+473 
-484 AEAEESEEVE
+484 EEVE
-494 VIAEAEESEEVEVTT
+494 VIAEAEEL
-509 ETEESEE
+509 
-516 VEVTAETEESE
+516 
-527 EVEVTAEAEESE
+527 
-539 EVEVTAETEEFEEV
+539 
-553 KVIAEAEES
+553 
-562 EEAEVTT
+562 
-569 ETEESEEVE
+569 
-578 EIAETEES
+578 
-586 EEVEEIAEA
+586 
-595 EESEEVEVIAEAEE
+595 EEVEVIAEAEE
-609 SEEVEVTTETEE
+609 LEKVEVIAETEELEEVEVI
-621 SEEVE
+621 
-626 VTAETEESE
+626 AETEESE
-635 EVEVTA
+635 KVEVI
-641 EAEESEEVE
+641 
-650 VTAETEEFEEVKVI
+650 AETEAPE
-664 AEAEESEEVEEI
+664 EAEPV
-676 AEAEESEVEAFV
+676 V
-688 ELEETQPEM
+688 LEETQQEM
-697 VLDEAIEQK
+697 VLNEAIEQTN
-706 SEFIHVAEA
+706 EFIHVAEA
-715 DEQTKKDVQ
+715 EEQAKKDVQ
-724 SFANVLIAE
+724 SFADVLIAE
-733 TEENKLVVEEA
+733 EQRVVEEA
-744 LVAEEQPVVEEAPI
+744 TIAEGQQVVEEAPIAEEQRVVEEAPVAEGQQVVEEAPIAEEQRVVEEAPIAEGQQVVEEAPIAEGQQVVEEAPIAEEQPVVEEARI
-758 AEGKPVVEEAPVAEE
+758 AEER
-773 QLVVEE
+773 Q
-779 ALVAEEQ
+779 
-786 PVVEEAPIAEG
+786 
-797 KSVVEE
+797 
-803 APVAE
+803 
-808 EQLVVEE
+808 VVEE
-815 TTIAEEKP
+815 TPVSEEQP
-823 VVPKEEPKREKKRHV
+823 IVQKEEPKRQKKRHV

-848 RTRLMERHAARTSV
+848 RTRLMERHAARV
-862 MQPSMGERVEN
+862 NAMQPSMSERVEN
-873 KPVHQV
+873 KPVQQV
-879 EESPVQQV
+879 EE
-887 VVESRV
+887 
-893 EEQPVKQVVVD
+893 K
-904 PQVEEQPMQQ
+904 PMQQ

-923 QPMQQVVVE
+923 RPMQQVA
-932 PQVKEQP
+932 
-939 MQQVVVE
+939 
-946 PQVEVQPMQQ
+946 
-956 VVVEPQV
+956 
-963 KEQPMQQVVVEPQVK
+963 
-978 EQPMQQVVVEPQV
+978 VEPQV
-991 EEQLGQQMVVESQV
+991 EEKSIQQVVVESRVEEKPMQQEVVEPQV

-1013 VVEQVQKPISSTE
+1013 VVESQVEERPVQQVVVDPQVEERPMQQVVAEQVQKPTSSTE

-1051 TVPPLALLSIPRQA
+1051 AIPPLTLLSIPQQA
-1065 ALDNKEWLEEQ
+1065 ALDNTEWLDEQ

-1281 AGARDLTRYNTIVSE
+1281 AGARDLTRYNTIVSG

-1422 DHVKKQMKP
+1422 DHVRKQMKP
-1431 NYLFQQE
+1431 NYLFKQE
-1438 DLLAKTEQSESE
+1438 DLLAKTEQAESE

-1492 QGIISEARGTKPRDV
+1492 QGIISEGRGTKPRDV

>member
-1 MLDWMKKLFNKEEE
+1 MKKLFNKEEE

-22 VPKQIESQPKIPRV
+22 AMKQIESQPKIPRV

-69 VREQPRF
+69 VRELPHF
-76 EEQHV
+76 EEQPV
-81 QSGVYEDQPTQRGI
+81 QRGIYEEQPTQRGI
-95 KVERSRRPYVE
+95 KVERSRRQYVE
-106 KVVATYE
+106 NAVSTYE

-127 KKVSVPSQ
+127 KKVSVSPQ

-151 YGYNRPSVEKKVEKQ
+151 YGYNRPSVEKKEEKQ

-193 YTLSAFS
+193 YTLSYFS
-200 EGQTTTPSSS
+200 EGKAPTSSS
-210 GRAGN
+210 HQDVD
-215 QQEEQNHS
+215 QQGQQS

-251 KEVVQEI
+251 KEVIQEI

-263 VSADEFLHKTIAE
+263 VSADELLHKTVAE
-276 RTEDAGKEKD
+276 RMEDAEQEKD
-286 VVVSNENSLQEELVD
+286 VVVLNENILQEELVD
-301 SQVEHEDTILAEEMK
+301 SKVEHEDTILSEEIK
-316 CNTEIEKQTS
+316 CNTEIEQPIMEVEKQAP

-341 IIVEIPEEF
+341 IIVEIPEELGEV
-350 AEIAETEEPE
+350 AEVMAEAEVVVEAEETEEAEVMVEAEETEEAEVMAEMEETEEAEVIAETEG
-360 VEVTAETEESEEV
+360 
-373 EVTAETEESEEVEVI
+373 
-388 AEAEESEEV
+388 
-397 EVTAETEE
+397 
-405 SEEVEVTA
+405 
-413 ETEES
+413 
-418 EEVEVTAEAEESEEV
+418 
-433 EVTAETEEFEEV
+433 
-445 KVIAEAEESE
+445 
-455 EAEVT
+455 
-460 TETEESEEVEEIA
+460 
-473 ETEESEEVEEI
+473 
-484 AEAEESEEVE
+484 
-494 VIAEAEESEEVEVTT
+494 
-509 ETEESEE
+509 
-516 VEVTAETEESE
+516 
-527 EVEVTAEAEESE
+527 
-539 EVEVTAETEEFEEV
+539 
-553 KVIAEAEES
+553 
-562 EEAEVTT
+562 
-569 ETEESEEVE
+569 
-578 EIAETEES
+578 
-586 EEVEEIAEA
+586 
-595 EESEEVEVIAEAEE
+595 
-609 SEEVEVTTETEE
+609 
-621 SEEVE
+621 
-626 VTAETEESE
+626 
-635 EVEVTA
+635 
-641 EAEESEEVE
+641 
-650 VTAETEEFEEVKVI
+650 
-664 AEAEESEEVEEI
+664 
-676 AEAEESEVEAFV
+676 SEVEAIV
-688 ELEETQPEM
+688 ELEETQQEM

-706 SEFIHVAEA
+706 NEFIHVAEA
-715 DEQTKKDVQ
+715 DEQTMEDVQ

-733 TEENKLVVEEA
+733 TEESKPVAEEGPVA
-744 LVAEEQPVVEEAPI
+744 EEQPVAEEGPVAEEQPVVEE
-758 AEGKPVVEEAPVAEE
+758 GPVAK
-773 QLVVEE
+773 
-779 ALVAEEQ
+779 EQ
-786 PVVEEAPIAEG
+786 PIV
-797 KSVVEE
+797 
-803 APVAE
+803 
-808 EQLVVEE
+808 Q
-815 TTIAEEKP
+815 
-823 VVPKEEPKREKKRHV
+823 KEEPKREKKRHV

-848 RTRLMERHAARTSV
+848 RTRLMERHAARTSA
-862 MQPSMGERVEN
+862 MQSSMSERVEN
-873 KPVHQV
+873 KPVHQLEEQPTQQMVVEPRV
-879 EESPVQQV
+879 EETPVQQV
-887 VVESRV
+887 VVE
-893 EEQPVKQVVVD
+893 
-904 PQVEEQPMQQ
+904 PQVEEKPMQQVVVEPQVEEKPMQQ

-923 QPMQQVVVE
+923 QPA
-932 PQVKEQP
+932 
-939 MQQVVVE
+939 
-946 PQVEVQPMQQ
+946 
-956 VVVEPQV
+956 
-963 KEQPMQQVVVEPQVK
+963 
-978 EQPMQQVVVEPQV
+978 
-991 EEQLGQQMVVESQV
+991 QQMVVESRMEEQPVQQMVVESRV
-1005 EEKPMQQV
+1005 EERPVQQMV
-1013 VVEQVQKPISSTE
+1013 AGQVQKPSSSTE
-1026 VQEKAYVVNQRE
+1026 PQEKAYVVNQRE

-1051 TVPPLALLSIPRQA
+1051 TVPPLALLSIPQQS
-1065 ALDNKEWLEEQ
+1065 ALDNTEWLEEQ

-1224 KPHEVKLMLI
+1224 KPHEVKLILI

-1431 NYLFQQE
+1431 NYLFKQE
-1438 DLLAKTEQSESE
+1438 DLLAKSEQSESE
-1450 DELFFDACQFVV
+1450 DELFLDACQFVV

-1492 QGIISEARGTKPRDV
+1492 QGIISEGRGTKPRDV

-1520 NV
+1520 NI

>member
-15 QTAMNKE
+15 QTAINKE

-59 IPDDGFDEDD
+59 VPDNGFDEED
-69 VREQPRF
+69 VIATGHF
-76 EEQHV
+76 EEQPV
-81 QSGVYEDQPTQRGI
+81 QVVTYENQPTQRGV
-95 KVERSRRPYVE
+95 KVERSRRQYVE
-106 KVVATYE
+106 KVVSTYE
-113 EPEVQYEPDPEPVV
+113 EPAVQYEPEREPVV
-127 KKVSVPSQ
+127 KKASAPSQ
-135 ESSRRPFR
+135 ESNRRPFR

-166 EEEKEREDLEIS
+166 EEKKEREDLEIS

-193 YTLSAFS
+193 YTLSDFS
-200 EGQTTTPSSS
+200 EGQATNSSS
-210 GRAGN
+210 HEGVDQRD
-215 QQEEQNHS
+215 QQS

-243 RQEPVVEE
+243 RQEPIVEE

-258 NTPQE
+258 SAQQAVPAGE
-263 VSADEFLHKTIAE
+263 VPHQTIAE
-276 RTEDAGKEKD
+276 RMEDAKQESD
-286 VVVSNENSLQEELVD
+286 VVVKNILQTELVD
-301 SQVEHEDTILAEEMK
+301 SKVEHEDTILSEETK
-316 CNTEIEKQTS
+316 RNTEIEQPTIEVEKQAP
-326 EESVIVKAEEKLEET
+326 EESVIVKAEEKLEEI
-341 IIVEIPEEF
+341 IIVEIPEEVEVI
-350 AEIAETEEPE
+350 AEEEEELKEVEVIAEEEELEEVEVIAETEEPE
-360 VEVTAETEESEEV
+360 EVEVIAEEEELEEVEVIAETEEPEEV
-373 EVTAETEESEEVEVI
+373 EVIAEAEELEEVEVIAEAEELEEVEVIAEAEELEEVEVIAEAEELEEVEVITETEAPEEAEVITETEAPEEAEVIAETEESEEVEVI
-388 AEAEESEEV
+388 AEAEELEKV
-397 EVTAETEE
+397 E
-405 SEEVEVTA
+405 
-413 ETEES
+413 
-418 EEVEVTAEAEESEEV
+418 
-433 EVTAETEEFEEV
+433 
-445 KVIAEAEESE
+445 VIAEAEELEKVEVIAETEAPE
-455 EAEVT
+455 EAEVIAET
-460 TETEESEEVEEIA
+460 EKSEEEVEVITETEEPEEVEVIT
-473 ETEESEEVEEI
+473 ETEEP
-484 AEAEESEEVE
+484 EEVE
-494 VIAEAEESEEVEVTT
+494 VIAEAEELEKVEVIT
-509 ETEESEE
+509 ETE
-516 VEVTAETEESE
+516 AP
-527 EVEVTAEAEESE
+527 
-539 EVEVTAETEEFEEV
+539 
-553 KVIAEAEES
+553 
-562 EEAEVTT
+562 EEAESV
-569 ETEESEEVE
+569 
-578 EIAETEES
+578 A
-586 EEVEEIAEA
+586 
-595 EESEEVEVIAEAEE
+595 
-609 SEEVEVTTETEE
+609 
-621 SEEVE
+621 
-626 VTAETEESE
+626 
-635 EVEVTA
+635 
-641 EAEESEEVE
+641 
-650 VTAETEEFEEVKVI
+650 
-664 AEAEESEEVEEI
+664 
-676 AEAEESEVEAFV
+676 
-688 ELEETQPEM
+688 LEETQQEM
-697 VLDEAIEQK
+697 VLNEAIEQTN
-706 SEFIHVAEA
+706 EFIHVAEA
-715 DEQTKKDVQ
+715 EEQAKKDVQ
-724 SFANVLIAE
+724 SFADVLIAE
-733 TEENKLVVEEA
+733 EQQVVEEA
-744 LVAEEQPVVEEAPI
+744 PIAEEQRVVEEAPIAGEQPVVEEAPI
-758 AEGKPVVEEAPVAEE
+758 AEG
-773 QLVVEE
+773 Q
-779 ALVAEEQ
+779 Q
-786 PVVEEAPIAEG
+786 VVEEAPIAEEQR
-797 KSVVEE
+797 VVEE
-803 APVAE
+803 APIAE
-808 EQLVVEE
+808 EQRVVEEAPIAEERQVVEE
-815 TTIAEEKP
+815 TPVSEEQP
-823 VVPKEEPKREKKRHV
+823 IVQKEEPKRQKKRHV

-848 RTRLMERHAARTSV
+848 RTRLMERHAARV
-862 MQPSMGERVEN
+862 NAMQPSMSERVEN
-873 KPVHQV
+873 KPVQQV
-879 EESPVQQV
+879 EETQVPQVEEKPMKQVVVEPQVEERPMQQVAVEPQVEEKPIQQVVVESRVEEKPVQQV

-893 EEQPVKQVVVD
+893 EEK
-904 PQVEEQPMQQ
+904 PMQQ
-914 VVVEPQVEE
+914 EVVEP
-923 QPMQQVVVE
+923 
-932 PQVKEQP
+932 
-939 MQQVVVE
+939 
-946 PQVEVQPMQQ
+946 
-956 VVVEPQV
+956 
-963 KEQPMQQVVVEPQVK
+963 
-978 EQPMQQVVVEPQV
+978 
-991 EEQLGQQMVVESQV
+991 QV

-1013 VVEQVQKPISSTE
+1013 VVESQVEERPMQQVVVEQVQKPTSSTE

-1051 TVPPLALLSIPRQA
+1051 AIPPLTLLSIPQQA
-1065 ALDNKEWLEEQ
+1065 ALDNTEWLDEQ

-1281 AGARDLTRYNTIVSE
+1281 AGARDLTRYNTIVSG

-1422 DHVKKQMKP
+1422 DHVRKQMKP
-1431 NYLFQQE
+1431 NYLFKQE
-1438 DLLAKTEQSESE
+1438 DLLAKTEQAESE

-1492 QGIISEARGTKPRDV
+1492 QGIISEGRGTKPRDV

>member
-59 IPDDGFDEDD
+59 VPDNGFDEEDESE
-69 VREQPRF
+69 VNRF
-76 EEQHV
+76 EEQPV
-81 QSGVYEDQPTQRGI
+81 QGVTYEEPTAQRGI

-106 KVVATYE
+106 KVVSTYE
-113 EPEVQYEPDPEPVV
+113 EPEVQYEPVRESVV
-127 KKVSVPSQ
+127 KKASVPSQ
-135 ESSRRPFR
+135 ESNRRPFR

-151 YGYNRPSVEKKVEKQ
+151 YGYNRPSVEKKEEKQ
-166 EEEKEREDLEIS
+166 EEVKEREDLEIS

-193 YTLSAFS
+193 YTLSDFS
-200 EGQTTTPSSS
+200 EGQAPTSSS
-210 GRAGN
+210 HRAAN
-215 QQEEQNHS
+215 QQGEQQYEEN

-243 RQEPVVEE
+243 RQVPLVEE
-251 KEVVQEI
+251 KEVIQEMS
-258 NTPQE
+258 TPQE
-263 VSADEFLHKTIAE
+263 VSADELLHKTVAE
-276 RTEDAGKEKD
+276 QMESAKLEKD
-286 VVVSNENSLQEELVD
+286 VVVLNENNLQEELVA
-301 SQVEHEDTILAEEMK
+301 SKVEHEDTILSEEIK
-316 CNTEIEKQTS
+316 RNTEIKQPTIEVEKQAP

-341 IIVEIPEEF
+341 IIVEIPEE
-350 AEIAETEEPE
+350 
-360 VEVTAETEESEEV
+360 VSK
-373 EVTAETEESEEVEVI
+373 VEVI
-388 AEAEESEEV
+388 
-397 EVTAETEE
+397 
-405 SEEVEVTA
+405 
-413 ETEES
+413 
-418 EEVEVTAEAEESEEV
+418 
-433 EVTAETEEFEEV
+433 AETEEFEEV
-445 KVIAEAEESE
+445 VMETEAPEEVEVITETEESE
-455 EAEVT
+455 EAEV
-460 TETEESEEVEEIA
+460 
-473 ETEESEEVEEI
+473 I

-494 VIAEAEESEEVEVTT
+494 VIAEAEESEEVEVI
-509 ETEESEE
+509 
-516 VEVTAETEESE
+516 
-527 EVEVTAEAEESE
+527 AEAEESE
-539 EVEVTAETEEFEEV
+539 EVEV
-553 KVIAEAEES
+553 I
-562 EEAEVTT
+562 T
-569 ETEESEEVE
+569 ETEELEEVE
-578 EIAETEES
+578 VIAETEEL
-586 EEVEEIAEA
+586 EEVEVIAEA

-609 SEEVEVTTETEE
+609 SEEAEVIAEVEE

-626 VTAETEESE
+626 
-635 EVEVTA
+635 
-641 EAEESEEVE
+641 
-650 VTAETEEFEEVKVI
+650 VI
-664 AEAEESEEVEEI
+664 AEAEESEEAEVIAEINAPVVETFVALEEI
-676 AEAEESEVEAFV
+676 QQE
-688 ELEETQPEM
+688 
-697 VLDEAIEQK
+697 DEAIEQK

-724 SFANVLIAE
+724 SFADVLI
-733 TEENKLVVEEA
+733 
-744 LVAEEQPVVEEAPI
+744 AEEQPVV
-758 AEGKPVVEEAPVAEE
+758 
-773 QLVVEE
+773 Q
-779 ALVAEEQ
+779 
-786 PVVEEAPIAEG
+786 
-797 KSVVEE
+797 
-803 APVAE
+803 
-808 EQLVVEE
+808 
-815 TTIAEEKP
+815 
-823 VVPKEEPKREKKRHV
+823 KEEPKREKKRHV

-848 RTRLMERHAARTSV
+848 RTRLMERHAARANA
-862 MQPSMGERVEN
+862 MQPSANVRVEN
-873 KPVHQV
+873 KPVQQEVAEPQV
-879 EESPVQQV
+879 EERPVQQV
-887 VVESRV
+887 VA
-893 EEQPVKQVVVD
+893 K

-914 VVVEPQVEE
+914 VVAEPQVEERPVQQEVAEPQVEE
-923 QPMQQVVVE
+923 QPMQQVVA
-932 PQVKEQP
+932 
-939 MQQVVVE
+939 E
-946 PQVEVQPMQQ
+946 PQVEERPVQQ
-956 VVVEPQV
+956 VVAEPQV
-963 KEQPMQQVVVEPQVK
+963 EEHPVQQVVA
-978 EQPMQQVVVEPQV
+978 EPQV
-991 EEQLGQQMVVESQV
+991 EEQ
-1005 EEKPMQQV
+1005 PIQQV

-1045 QTPPTY
+1045 HTPPTY
-1051 TVPPLALLSIPRQA
+1051 TVPPLALLSIPQQS
-1065 ALDNKEWLEEQ
+1065 ALDNTEWLEEQ

-1431 NYLFQQE
+1431 NYLFKQE
-1438 DLLAKTEQSESE
+1438 DLLAKTEQAESE
-1450 DELFFDACQFVV
+1450 DELFFEACQFVV

-1482 AARLIEEMES
+1482 AARLIEEMQS